1 LASLFDIGKTA
12 VQAQRQALN
21 VTGQNIANV
30 NTEGYRKRSADLSEV
45 SGSQSGLTS
54 LTSQIGL
61 GVNLSEVRR
70 AYNVFLASSTNS
82 SQSRF
87 ESSQT
92 FVESMER
99 LENAILPGEGDL
111 SSQISQF
118 FLALSDVEASPG
130 DLAPRAAA
138 IEQGNGLANAFNVTA
153 FVLRDLETQIA
164 GTIDQEVSEVNRLI
178 SSLGSVNGKLRSS
191 NLGGSPPNALLDERD
206 RLIAE
211 VSKKVRI
218 SVNYGPRHD
227 VNVRLGEHLTGPL
240 LLDGEKA
247 QSLQPIYSEES
258 GVSYKLGS
266 SRVVKILDD
275 GGLRGLSTALSV
287 IQDTQTQV
295 DTLADRMINE
305 VNTAHR
311 NGIDFDGQFG
321 RSMFTARDFVV
332 EPALENNGPLEV
344 SVLTV
349 PGLVDG
355 VGDTTFR
362 YNGRSGAWEA
372 YDSNNKAVGTGRSEV
387 DLNGAIVRVDN
398 QAFHGDSFTLKKM
411 SGEADRLSFLLTDG
425 RQIAAA
431 SNFVITPNSSNT
443 GPAKMLS
450 EAAVMARP
458 DLASITDVTNNALS
472 SVAYT
477 EFLNGGAVA
486 YIPAGVK
493 NLDLASLGQ
502 DPNLTLNFNELS
514 ELRGFTFGIG
524 SDTYEVAVSEDTV
537 SVISGAGTA
546 AIIAGAEYT
555 VSDASVVYNNVTY
568 AVGATFT
575 GVASATTATNVVT
588 SGGVANGTVTVA
600 SGFPIDSLRDNVHLA
615 DYLNNGFLTATK
627 KNSSGATIETGLGLK
642 ELGLF
647 SAGFEGGIKITGSS
661 EFTSGSVK
669 IESSGS
675 VTQTDAIVKSAEDA
689 SNFRVFTR
697 EGRQI
702 AGIPLSSNEA
712 HLLLTET
719 NGFTSQAE
727 YRADYLNPLDG
738 IGYRGATINNILP
751 GGYST
756 VTSAASILTAGST
769 SSLIKQ
775 GDMFNSIAKQTLS
788 FQTTTVDSNGTATS
802 TSDDVVNVNIS
813 VNAGV
818 NMKTIADD
826 INVQLEPYGFVA
838 EARTHASLQLANG
851 ASSSGSISFSLS
863 SGDKDPVS
871 ISGIFGNSD
880 LSPLVDKI
888 NQRNVQTGITAE
900 VSRDGSRVVLLQ
912 ADGKDISITNIAGEA
927 LTVNSLDK
935 NFNELLASDV
945 DLNQDTKIIGSLSL
959 RSPRAFKIAS
969 SLDASSSSFSQTFSK
984 EEGGVSETLSH
995 AGTVGK
1001 FSIDIAPELLK
1012 PQSSPDGLRLAAAN
1026 TLFTLSGKMNGS
1038 SLDTDIAI
1046 NTNSLS
1052 DISVDNIS
1060 KTLLTS
1066 FRSTSALPSLTGA
1079 AISTDPKEGST
1090 MSVLVG
1096 ASQYDIR
1103 YETGEFVVQGPES
1116 GRVLAEIQ
1124 TTGTGTSVDPYID
1137 RFVINVPGGVLNGSG
1152 IEILDGGDLAEFG
1165 LATSETTAT
1174 SGVKSRAFSD
1184 FTLVSAATLNGS
1196 SSSSISL
1203 SSDNDTL
1210 SFSGGSWSNGDNIT
1224 VTLGGVTETIT
1235 LATDIYANTNAG
1247 VATQVKAELDA
1258 LIAAGTLSNISISDQ
1273 GAGVLS
1279 FAKTFDAMVGATAT
1293 KFSVRHVGDSTIS
1306 GAGTAAIVAG
1316 AEYTVED
1323 ASVIYNS
1330 VTYAAGTTF
1339 TGVTSATTATNAVTS
1354 GGEANGTVTVTSG
1367 FAITSSNS
1375 AVTPTISADGSSY
1388 IIGLDLAYYNSD
1400 GTVNG
1405 PLRITPSA
1413 AAGDLGFGTADF
1425 SMELTET
1432 GIRTYSYSGEP
1443 SNVSLSVD
1451 NLSGQVLSITGLPS
1465 EDFIV
1470 LLDTNGA
1477 KRLSSNFEMNSKED
1491 EKAQRDYRVKVVD
1504 AASGRVELF
1513 DVETGTSVATR
1524 FTNGVVEFEAND
1536 YRFELAGF
1544 GNTGDY
1550 FDIALNRSNAGD
1562 ARNMVAMVALSRT
1575 TADRSSFQD
1584 DFRHIALMVGSQLES
1599 GRLLSASATAIRDAA
1614 IATEDE
1620 LSGVNLDEEAGKLM
1634 EQQQAYKAAAQIL
1647 QTARDLFDT
1656 IIRIM

>member
-1 LASLFDIGKTA
+1 MASLFDIGKTA

-30 NTEGYRKRSADLSEV
+30 NTDGYRKRSADLNEV

-54 LTSQIGL
+54 ITSQIGL

-138 IEQGNGLANAFNVTA
+138 IEQGNGLANAVNVAA
-153 FVLRDLETQIA
+153 FGLRDLEAQITGA
-164 GTIDQEVSEVNRLI
+164 IDQEVSEVNRLL

-191 NLGGSPPNALLDERD
+191 NLGASPPNALMDERD

-240 LLDGEKA
+240 LLDGETA
-247 QSLQPIYSEES
+247 QKIQPIYGEKN
-258 GVSYKLGS
+258 GVSYRLGS
-266 SRVVKILDD
+266 STVIKVLDD

-287 IQDTQTQV
+287 IQDTHTQV

-305 VNTAHR
+305 VNIAHR

-321 RSMFTARDFVV
+321 RSMFTAREFLV
-332 EPALENNGPLEV
+332 EPALENSGPLDV

-355 VGDTTFR
+355 VSDATFR

-372 YDSNNKAVGTGRSEV
+372 YDNNNKAIGTGRNEINLS
-387 DLNGAIVRVDN
+387 GAIVRVEN
-398 QAFHGDSFTLKKM
+398 QAVHGDSFTLKKM
-411 SGEADRLSFLLTDG
+411 NGEADRLSFLLTDG

-431 SNFVITPNSSNT
+431 SNFVITPNSSNAGAAT
-443 GPAKMLS
+443 MVS

-458 DLASITDVTNNALS
+458 DLASITDVTNNSLS

-493 NLDLASLGQ
+493 NLNLASLGQ
-502 DPNLTLNFNELS
+502 DPNVTLNFNDLN
-514 ELRGFTFGIG
+514 ELRGFNFVIG
-524 SDTYEVAVSEDTV
+524 SDTYEVTV
-537 SVISGAGTA
+537 SKS
-546 AIIAGAEYT
+546 T
-555 VSDASVVYNNVTY
+555 VN
-568 AVGATFT
+568 
-575 GVASATTATNVVT
+575 
-588 SGGVANGTVTVA
+588 
-600 SGFPIDSLRDNVHLA
+600 SLRDCAHLA
-615 DYLNNGFLTATK
+615 DYLNNGFLTVTK
-627 KNSSGATIETGLGLK
+627 KNSGGATIATGLGLQD
-642 ELGLF
+642 LGLF
-647 SAGFEGGIKITGSS
+647 AAGFEGGLKITGSS
-661 EFTSGSVK
+661 SFTSGKVT
-669 IESSGS
+669 IESNGT
-675 VTQTDAIVKSAEDA
+675 VTETNGVVKSAEDA

-697 EGRQI
+697 EGRQV

-712 HLLLTET
+712 DLILTES

-775 GDMFNSIAKQTLS
+775 GAMFNTIAKQTLS
-788 FQTTTVDSNGTATS
+788 FQTTAVDSNGTATA
-802 TSDDVVNVNIS
+802 TTDDVVNVNVS
-813 VNAGV
+813 VDAGV

-826 INVQLEPYGFVA
+826 INIQLEPYGFVA
-838 EARTHASLQLANG
+838 EARTYASLKLANG
-851 ASSSGSISFSLS
+851 SSPSGDISFSLA

-871 ISGIFGNSD
+871 ISGVFGNSD
-880 LSPLVDKI
+880 LSPLVSKI
-888 NQRNVQTGITAE
+888 NQRSVQTGITAE
-900 VSRDGSRVVLLQ
+900 VSGDGSRIVLVQ
-912 ADGKDISITNIAGEA
+912 ADGKDISITNVTGQA
-927 LTVNSLDK
+927 LTVNSLDQ
-935 NFNELLASDV
+935 NFNDLLASDIA
-945 DLNQDTKIIGSLSL
+945 LNKNTKIIGSLSL
-959 RSPRAFKIAS
+959 RSPRAFKMSS
-969 SLDASSSSFSQTFSK
+969 SLDASSSAFSQTFSK
-984 EEGGVSETLSH
+984 EEGGVSETLSRG
-995 AGTVGK
+995 GTVSEL
-1001 FSIDIAPELLK
+1001 SIDIAPELLE

-1038 SLDTDIAI
+1038 SADTDIVV
-1046 NTNSLS
+1046 NSNSLS
-1052 DISVDNIS
+1052 NVSAGNIS

-1079 AISTDPKEGST
+1079 AISSDPADGS
-1090 MSVLVG
+1090 MISVLVG

-1103 YETGEFVVQGPES
+1103 YASGEFVVQGPES

-1124 TTGTGTSVDPYID
+1124 TTGTGTSSDPYID
-1137 RFVINVPGGVLNGSG
+1137 RFVINVPGGVLNGRS

-1165 LATSETTAT
+1165 LAKSETTAT
-1174 SGVKSRAFSD
+1174 SGIKSRAFSD
-1184 FTLVSAATLNGS
+1184 FTLVSAAKLNGTS
-1196 SSSSISL
+1196 SSAISL
-1203 SSDNDTL
+1203 SAVNDTL
-1210 SFSGGSWSNGDNIT
+1210 SFSGGSWNNSDAIK

-1235 LATDIYANTNAG
+1235 IAADTYANTNAG

-1258 LIAAGTLSNISISDQ
+1258 LIAAGTLSNISITDN

-1279 FAKTFDAMVGATAT
+1279 FAKTFNSMVGSTDT
-1293 KFSVRHVGDSTIS
+1293 TFSVRHVNSAASAIT
-1306 GAGTAAIVAG
+1306 GAGTVDIVAG
-1316 AEYTVED
+1316 AEYTVSD
-1323 ASVIYNS
+1323 ASVVYNGA
-1330 VTYAAGTTF
+1330 TYVVGTTF
-1339 TGVTSATTATNAVTS
+1339 TGVDSVKTATNAVTS
-1354 GGEANGTVTVTSG
+1354 GGVANGKVTVASG

-1388 IIGLDLAYYNSD
+1388 IIGLDLAYYKSD
-1400 GTVNG
+1400 GSLNG
-1405 PLRITPSA
+1405 PLRITPSE
-1413 AAGDLGFGTADF
+1413 AAGALGFGTADF

-1432 GIRTYSYSGEP
+1432 GIKTSSYSGEP
-1443 SNVSLSVD
+1443 SNVSLSVN
-1451 NLSGQVLSITGLPS
+1451 NLTGQVLTMTGLPS

-1470 LLDTNGA
+1470 LLDSNGA
-1477 KRLSSNFEMNSKED
+1477 KRLSSDFEMNSTED
-1491 EKAQRDYRVKVVD
+1491 EKAQKDYRVKVVD
-1504 AASGRVELF
+1504 AAAGRVELF
-1513 DVETGTSVATR
+1513 DVETGTSMATR

-1575 TADRSSFQD
+1575 TAERSSFQD
-1584 DFRHIALMVGSQLES
+1584 DFRNIALMVGSQLES

-1647 QTARDLFDT
+1647 QTARDLFDA

>member
-30 NTEGYRKRSADLSEV
+30 NTEGYRKRSADLKEV

-54 LTSQIGL
+54 ITSQIGL

-118 FLALSDVEASPG
+118 FIALSDVEASPG

-153 FVLRDLETQIA
+153 FVLRDLEAQIA

-191 NLGGSPPNALLDERD
+191 NLGASPPNALMDERD

-240 LLDGEKA
+240 LLDGETA
-247 QSLQPIYSEES
+247 QALQPIYGEDN

-266 SRVVKILDD
+266 SKVVKILDD

-287 IQDTQTQV
+287 IQDTHKQV

-332 EPALENNGPLEV
+332 EPALENSGPLDV
-344 SVLTV
+344 SILTV

-372 YDSNNKAVGTGRSEV
+372 YDSNNKAIGIGRSEV
-387 DLNGAIVRVDN
+387 DLNGAIVSVEK
-398 QAFHGDSFTLKKM
+398 QAVHGDSFTLKKM

-443 GPAKMLS
+443 GPAKMVS
-450 EAAVMARP
+450 QAVVTARP
-458 DLASITDVTNNALS
+458 DLASITDVTNNSLS

-514 ELRGFTFGIG
+514 ELRGFTFVIG
-524 SDTYEVAVSEDTV
+524 SDTYEVAVSENTV
-537 SVISGAGTA
+537 
-546 AIIAGAEYT
+546 
-555 VSDASVVYNNVTY
+555 N
-568 AVGATFT
+568 
-575 GVASATTATNVVT
+575 
-588 SGGVANGTVTVA
+588 
-600 SGFPIDSLRDNVHLA
+600 SLRDRGHLA
-615 DYLNNGFLTATK
+615 DYLNNGFLTVTK
-627 KNSSGATIETGLGLK
+627 KNSSGATIATGLGLR

-647 SAGFEGGIKITGSS
+647 SAGFEGGLKITGSS
-661 EFTSGSVK
+661 AFTSGTVK
-669 IESSGS
+669 IESSGT
-675 VTQTDAIVKSAEDA
+675 VTETDAIVKSAEDA

-738 IGYRGATINNILP
+738 IGYRGSTINNILP

-775 GDMFNSIAKQTLS
+775 GDTFNSIAKQTLS

-802 TSDDVVNVNIS
+802 TTDDVVNVNIT
-813 VNAGV
+813 VDAGV

-851 ASSSGSISFSLS
+851 ASPSGDISFSLS

-871 ISGIFGNSD
+871 ILGIFGNSD
-880 LSPLVDKI
+880 LSPLVGKI
-888 NQRNVQTGITAE
+888 NQRSVQTGITAE

-912 ADGKDISITNIAGEA
+912 ADGKDISITNVTGEA
-927 LTVNSLDK
+927 LTVNSLDQ

-945 DLNQDTKIIGSLSL
+945 ALNQNTKIIGSLSL
-959 RSPRAFKIAS
+959 RSPRAFKMAS
-969 SLDASSSSFSQTFSK
+969 SLDASRSALSQTFSK
-984 EEGGVSETLSH
+984 EEGGVSETLSR
-995 AGTVGK
+995 AGTVSEL
-1001 FSIDIAPELLK
+1001 SIDIAAELLE

-1026 TLFTLSGKMNGS
+1026 TTFTLSGKMNGS
-1038 SLDTDIAI
+1038 SSNTDIAL

-1066 FRSTSALPSLTGA
+1066 FRSTSALPTLTGA
-1079 AISTDPKEGST
+1079 AISTYPNEGST

-1103 YETGEFVVQGPES
+1103 YESGEFVVQGPES

-1137 RFVINVPGGVLNGSG
+1137 RFVINVPGGVLNGSS

-1184 FTLVSAATLNGS
+1184 FTLVSAAKLNGS
-1196 SSSSISL
+1196 SHSSISL
-1203 SSDNDTL
+1203 SSVNDTL
-1210 SFSGGSWSNGDNIT
+1210 SFSGGSWTNGHNIT

-1235 LATDIYANTNAG
+1235 IATDSYDNTNAG
-1247 VATQVKAELDA
+1247 VAKQVKAELDA
-1258 LIAAGTLSNISISDQ
+1258 LIAAGTLSDISIADSQD
-1273 GAGVLS
+1273 GVLT
-1279 FAKTFDAMVGATAT
+1279 FAKTFDSMVGATAT
-1293 KFSVRHVGDSTIS
+1293 KFSVRHVSSADSVIS

-1316 AEYTVED
+1316 AEYTVSD
-1323 ASVIYNS
+1323 ASVVYNS

-1339 TGVTSATTATNAVTS
+1339 TGVASATTATNAVTS
-1354 GGEANGTVTVTSG
+1354 GGVANGKVKVASG
-1367 FAITSSNS
+1367 FAITSNNS

-1388 IIGLDLAYYNSD
+1388 IIGLDLAYYKSD

-1405 PLRITPSA
+1405 PLRITPSV
-1413 AAGDLGFGTADF
+1413 AAGALGFGTADF

-1432 GIRTYSYSGEP
+1432 GIRASSYSGEP

-1451 NLSGQVLSITGLPS
+1451 NLTGQVLSMTGLPS

-1470 LLDTNGA
+1470 LLDSNGA
-1477 KRLSSNFEMNSKED
+1477 KRLASNFEMNSKED
-1491 EKAQRDYRVKVVD
+1491 EKEQKDYRVKVVD
-1504 AASGRVELF
+1504 AAAGRVELF
-1513 DVETGTSVATR
+1513 DAETGTSMATR

-1584 DFRHIALMVGSQLES
+1584 DFRSIALMVGSQLES

>member
-30 NTEGYRKRSADLSEV
+30 NTEGYRKRSADLKEV

-54 LTSQIGL
+54 ITSQIGL

-118 FLALSDVEASPG
+118 FIALSDVEASPG

-153 FVLRDLETQIA
+153 FVLRDLEAQIA

-191 NLGGSPPNALLDERD
+191 NLGASPPNALMDERD

-240 LLDGEKA
+240 LLDGETA
-247 QSLQPIYSEES
+247 QALQPIYGEDN

-266 SRVVKILDD
+266 SKVVKILDD

-287 IQDTQTQV
+287 IQDTHKQV

-332 EPALENNGPLEV
+332 EPALENSGPLDV
-344 SVLTV
+344 SILTV

-372 YDSNNKAVGTGRSEV
+372 YDSNNKAIGIGRSEV
-387 DLNGAIVRVDN
+387 DLNGAIVSVEK
-398 QAFHGDSFTLKKM
+398 QAVHGDSFTLKKM

-443 GPAKMLS
+443 GPAKMVS
-450 EAAVMARP
+450 QAVVTARP
-458 DLASITDVTNNALS
+458 DLASITDVTNNSLS

-514 ELRGFTFGIG
+514 ELRGFTFVIG
-524 SDTYEVAVSEDTV
+524 SDTYEVAVSENTV
-537 SVISGAGTA
+537 
-546 AIIAGAEYT
+546 
-555 VSDASVVYNNVTY
+555 N
-568 AVGATFT
+568 
-575 GVASATTATNVVT
+575 
-588 SGGVANGTVTVA
+588 
-600 SGFPIDSLRDNVHLA
+600 SLRDRGHLA
-615 DYLNNGFLTATK
+615 DYLNNGFLTVTK
-627 KNSSGATIETGLGLK
+627 KNSSGATIATGLGLR

-647 SAGFEGGIKITGSS
+647 SAGFEGGLKITGSS
-661 EFTSGSVK
+661 AFTSGTVK
-669 IESSGS
+669 IESSGT
-675 VTQTDAIVKSAEDA
+675 VTETDAIVKSAEDA

-719 NGFTSQAE
+719 NGFASQAE

-775 GDMFNSIAKQTLS
+775 GDTFNSIAKQTLS

-802 TSDDVVNVNIS
+802 TTDDVVNVNIT
-813 VNAGV
+813 VDAGV

-851 ASSSGSISFSLS
+851 ASPSGDISFSLS

-871 ISGIFGNSD
+871 ILGIFGNSD
-880 LSPLVDKI
+880 LSPLVGKI
-888 NQRNVQTGITAE
+888 NQRSVQTGITAE

-912 ADGKDISITNIAGEA
+912 ADGKDISITNVTGEA
-927 LTVNSLDK
+927 LTVNSLDQ

-945 DLNQDTKIIGSLSL
+945 ALNQNTKIIGSLSL
-959 RSPRAFKIAS
+959 RSPRAFKMAS
-969 SLDASSSSFSQTFSK
+969 SLDASSSALSQTFSK
-984 EEGGVSETLSH
+984 EEGGVSETLSR
-995 AGTVGK
+995 AGTVSEL
-1001 FSIDIAPELLK
+1001 SIDIAAELLE

-1026 TLFTLSGKMNGS
+1026 TTFTLSGKMNGS
-1038 SLDTDIAI
+1038 SSNTDIAL

-1060 KTLLTS
+1060 KTLLNS

-1079 AISTDPKEGST
+1079 AISTYPNEGST

-1103 YETGEFVVQGPES
+1103 YESGEFVVQGPES

-1124 TTGTGTSVDPYID
+1124 TKGTGTSVDPYID
-1137 RFVINVPGGVLNGSG
+1137 RFVINVPGGVLNGSS

-1184 FTLVSAATLNGS
+1184 FTLVSAAKLNGS
-1196 SSSSISL
+1196 SHSSISL
-1203 SSDNDTL
+1203 SSVNDTL
-1210 SFSGGSWSNGDNIT
+1210 SFSGGSWTNGHNIT

-1235 LATDIYANTNAG
+1235 IAADSYDNTNAG
-1247 VATQVKAELDA
+1247 VAKQVKAELDA
-1258 LIAAGTLSNISISDQ
+1258 LIAAGTLSDISIADSQD
-1273 GAGVLS
+1273 GVLT
-1279 FAKTFDAMVGATAT
+1279 FAKTFDSMVGATAT
-1293 KFSVRHVGDSTIS
+1293 KFSVRHVSSADSVIS

-1316 AEYTVED
+1316 AEYTVSD
-1323 ASVIYNS
+1323 ASVVYNS

-1339 TGVTSATTATNAVTS
+1339 TGVASATTATNAVTS
-1354 GGEANGTVTVTSG
+1354 GGVANGKVKVASG
-1367 FAITSSNS
+1367 FAITSNNS

-1388 IIGLDLAYYNSD
+1388 IIGLDLAYYKSD

-1405 PLRITPSA
+1405 PLRITPSV
-1413 AAGDLGFGTADF
+1413 AAGALGFGTADF

-1432 GIRTYSYSGEP
+1432 GIRASSYSGEP

-1451 NLSGQVLSITGLPS
+1451 NLTGQVLSMTGLPS

-1470 LLDTNGA
+1470 LLDSNGA
-1477 KRLSSNFEMNSKED
+1477 KRLASNFEMNSKED
-1491 EKAQRDYRVKVVD
+1491 EKEQKDYRVKVVD
-1504 AASGRVELF
+1504 AAAGRVELF
-1513 DVETGTSVATR
+1513 DAETGTSMATR

-1584 DFRHIALMVGSQLES
+1584 DFRSIALMVGSQLES

>member
-30 NTEGYRKRSADLSEV
+30 NTEGYRKRSADLNEV

-54 LTSQIGL
+54 ITSQIGL

-153 FVLRDLETQIA
+153 FVLRDLEAQITGA
-164 GTIDQEVSEVNRLI
+164 IDQEVSEVNRLL

-191 NLGGSPPNALLDERD
+191 NLGSSPPNALMDERD

-240 LLDGEKA
+240 LLDGETTQKI
-247 QSLQPIYSEES
+247 QPIYGEKN
-258 GVSYKLGS
+258 GVSYKLVS
-266 SRVVKILDD
+266 SNIIKVLDD

-287 IQDTQTQV
+287 IQDTHTQV
-295 DTLADRMINE
+295 DALADRMINE
-305 VNTAHR
+305 VNVAHR

-321 RSMFTARDFVV
+321 RSMFTARDFLV
-332 EPALENNGPLEV
+332 EPALENSGPLDV
-344 SVLTV
+344 SILTV

-355 VGDTTFR
+355 VGNTTFR
-362 YNGRSGAWEA
+362 YNGRSDAWEA
-372 YDSNNKAVGTGRSEV
+372 YDINNTVIGTGRSEI
-387 DLNGAIVRVDN
+387 DLNGAIVRVEN
-398 QAFHGDSFTLKKM
+398 QAVHGDSFTLNKT

-443 GPAKMLS
+443 GPATMVS

-458 DLASITDVTNNALS
+458 DLASITDVTNNSLS

-502 DPNLTLNFNELS
+502 DPNLTLNFNELT
-514 ELRGFTFGIG
+514 ELRGFSFVIG
-524 SDTYEVAVSEDTV
+524 SDTYEVAVSESTV
-537 SVISGAGTA
+537 
-546 AIIAGAEYT
+546 
-555 VSDASVVYNNVTY
+555 
-568 AVGATFT
+568 
-575 GVASATTATNVVT
+575 
-588 SGGVANGTVTVA
+588 
-600 SGFPIDSLRDNVHLA
+600 DSLQDVTHLA
-615 DYLNNGFLTATK
+615 DYLNNGFLTLTK
-627 KNSSGATIETGLGLK
+627 KNSVGATIGTGLGLQD
-642 ELGLF
+642 LGLF
-647 SAGFEGGIKITGSS
+647 AAGFEGGLKITGSS
-661 EFTSGSVK
+661 SFTSGTVT
-669 IESSGS
+669 IESSGT
-675 VTQTDAIVKSAEDA
+675 VTETVGVVKSAEDA

-702 AGIPLSSNEA
+702 AGVPLSSNEA
-712 HLLLTET
+712 DLLLTET
-719 NGFTSQAE
+719 NGFSSQAE

-775 GDMFNSIAKQTLS
+775 GEMFNSIAKQTLS
-788 FQTTTVDSNGTATS
+788 FQTTAVDSNGTATA
-802 TSDDVVNVNIS
+802 TTDDLVNVNIS
-813 VNAGV
+813 VDAGV

-838 EARTHASLQLANG
+838 EARTYASLQLANG
-851 ASSSGSISFSLS
+851 ASPSGDISFSLA
-863 SGDKDPVS
+863 SGDNDPVS

-880 LSPLVDKI
+880 LSPLVSKI
-888 NQRNVQTGITAE
+888 NQRSVQTGITAE
-900 VSRDGSRVVLLQ
+900 VSGDGSRIVLSQ
-912 ADGKDISITNIAGEA
+912 ADGNDISITNVTGQA
-927 LTVNSLDK
+927 LTVNSLDQ

-945 DLNQDTKIIGSLSL
+945 ALNKNTKIIGSLSV
-959 RSPRAFKIAS
+959 RSPRAFKMGS
-969 SLDASSSSFSQTFSK
+969 SLDASVSALSQTYSK
-984 EEGGVSETLSH
+984 EEGGISETLSR
-995 AGTVGK
+995 AGTVSEL
-1001 FSIDIAPELLK
+1001 SIDIAPELLE

-1038 SLDTDIAI
+1038 SADTDIAL
-1046 NTNSLS
+1046 NANSLS
-1052 DISVDNIS
+1052 DVSIGNIS
-1060 KTLLTS
+1060 KTLLNS
-1066 FRSTSALPSLTGA
+1066 FRSTSALPSLKGA
-1079 AISTDPKEGST
+1079 AISVDPAEGST
-1090 MSVLVG
+1090 ISVLVG

-1103 YETGEFVVQGPES
+1103 YESGEFAVQGPES

-1124 TTGTGTSVDPYID
+1124 TTGTGTSSNPYID
-1137 RFVINVPGGVLNGSG
+1137 RFAINVPGGVLNGSS

-1165 LATSETTAT
+1165 LAKSETTAI
-1174 SGVKSRAFSD
+1174 SGLKSRAFSD
-1184 FTLVSAATLNGS
+1184 FTLVSAAKLNGS
-1196 SSSSISL
+1196 SSSTISL
-1203 SSDNDTL
+1203 SSVNDTL
-1210 SFSGGSWSNGDNIT
+1210 SFSGGSWNNGDVIK

-1235 LATDIYANTNAG
+1235 ITAENTAAK
-1247 VATQVKAELDA
+1247 VATKVKAELQA
-1258 LIAAGTLSNISISDQ
+1258 LITAGTLSNIEIVDD
-1273 GAGVLS
+1273 GAGGLS
-1279 FAKTFDAMVGATAT
+1279 FAKTFGSMVGSTDT
-1293 KFSVRHVGDSTIS
+1293 TFYVRHVSSAASAIS
-1306 GAGTAAIVAG
+1306 GIGTTDIVEG
-1316 AEYTVED
+1316 AEYTVSD
-1323 ASVIYNS
+1323 ASVIYNG
-1330 VTYAAGTTF
+1330 VTYEAGSTF
-1339 TGVTSATTATNAVTS
+1339 TGLSLPKTATNAVTS
-1354 GGEANGTVTVTSG
+1354 GGVADGKVTVTSG

-1388 IIGLDLAYYNSD
+1388 IIGLDLAYYESD
-1400 GTVNG
+1400 GTLNG
-1405 PLRITPSA
+1405 PLRITPSE
-1413 AAGDLGFGTADF
+1413 AAGALGFGTADF

-1432 GIRTYSYSGEP
+1432 GIKTSSYSGEP

-1451 NLSGQVLSITGLPS
+1451 NLTGQVLSMTGLPS
-1465 EDFIV
+1465 EDLIV
-1470 LLDTNGA
+1470 LLDSNGA
-1477 KRLSSNFEMNSKED
+1477 KRLTSSFEMNSEED
-1491 EKAQRDYRVKVVD
+1491 EKVQRDYRVKVVD
-1504 AASGRVELF
+1504 AAAGRVELF
-1513 DVETGTSVATR
+1513 DVETGASVATR

-1575 TADRSSFQD
+1575 TAERSSFQD
-1584 DFRHIALMVGSQLES
+1584 DFRNIALMVGSQLES

-1620 LSGVNLDEEAGKLM
+1620 LSGVNLDEEAGKLI

-1647 QTARDLFDT
+1647 QTARDLFDA

>member
-1 LASLFDIGKTA
+1 MASLFDIGKTA

-30 NTEGYRKRSADLSEV
+30 NTDGYRKRSADLNEV

-54 LTSQIGL
+54 ITSQIGL

-153 FVLRDLETQIA
+153 FVLRDLEAQITGA
-164 GTIDQEVSEVNRLI
+164 IDQEVSEVNRLL

-191 NLGGSPPNALLDERD
+191 NLGASPPNALMDERD

-240 LLDGEKA
+240 LLDGETA
-247 QSLQPIYSEES
+247 QKIQPIYGEKN
-258 GVSYKLGS
+258 GVSYRLGS
-266 SRVVKILDD
+266 STVIKVLDD

-287 IQDTQTQV
+287 IQDTHTQV

-305 VNTAHR
+305 VNIVHR

-321 RSMFTARDFVV
+321 RSMFTAREFLV
-332 EPALENNGPLEV
+332 EPALDNSSLLDV

-355 VGDTTFR
+355 VSDATFR

-372 YDSNNKAVGTGRSEV
+372 YDNNNKVIGTGRTEINLS
-387 DLNGAIVRVDN
+387 GAIVRVEN
-398 QAFHGDSFTLKKM
+398 QAVHGDSFTLKKM
-411 SGEADRLSFLLTDG
+411 NGEADRLSFLLTDG

-431 SNFVITPNSSNT
+431 SNFVITPNSSNAGAAT
-443 GPAKMLS
+443 MAS

-458 DLASITDVTNNALS
+458 DLASITDVTNNSLS

-493 NLDLASLGQ
+493 NLNLASLGQ
-502 DPNLTLNFNELS
+502 DPNVTLNFNDLN
-514 ELRGFTFGIG
+514 ELRGFNFVIG
-524 SDTYEVAVSEDTV
+524 SDTYEVTV
-537 SVISGAGTA
+537 SKS
-546 AIIAGAEYT
+546 T
-555 VSDASVVYNNVTY
+555 VN
-568 AVGATFT
+568 
-575 GVASATTATNVVT
+575 
-588 SGGVANGTVTVA
+588 
-600 SGFPIDSLRDNVHLA
+600 SLRDCAHLA
-615 DYLNNGFLTATK
+615 DYLNNGFLTVTK
-627 KNSSGATIETGLGLK
+627 KNSGGATIATGLGLQD
-642 ELGLF
+642 LGLF
-647 SAGFEGGIKITGSS
+647 AAGFEGGLKITGSS
-661 EFTSGSVK
+661 SFTSGKVT
-669 IESSGS
+669 IESNGT
-675 VTQTDAIVKSAEDA
+675 VTETNGVVKSAEDA

-697 EGRQI
+697 EGRQV

-712 HLLLTET
+712 DLILTES

-775 GDMFNSIAKQTLS
+775 GAMFNTIAKQTLS
-788 FQTTTVDSNGTATS
+788 FQTTAVDSNGTATA
-802 TSDDVVNVNIS
+802 TTDDVVNVNVS
-813 VNAGV
+813 VDAGV

-826 INVQLEPYGFVA
+826 INIQLEPYGFVA
-838 EARTHASLQLANG
+838 EARTYASLKLANG
-851 ASSSGSISFSLS
+851 SSPSGDISFSLA

-871 ISGIFGNSD
+871 ISGVFGNSD
-880 LSPLVDKI
+880 LSPLVSKI
-888 NQRNVQTGITAE
+888 NQRSVQTGITAE
-900 VSRDGSRVVLLQ
+900 VSGDGSRIVLVQ
-912 ADGKDISITNIAGEA
+912 ADGKDISITNVTGQA
-927 LTVNSLDK
+927 LTVNSLDQ
-935 NFNELLASDV
+935 NFNDLLASDIA
-945 DLNQDTKIIGSLSL
+945 LNKNTKIIGSLSL
-959 RSPRAFKIAS
+959 RSPRAFKMSS
-969 SLDASSSSFSQTFSK
+969 SLDASSSAFSQTFSK
-984 EEGGVSETLSH
+984 EEGGVSETLSRG
-995 AGTVGK
+995 GTVSEL
-1001 FSIDIAPELLK
+1001 SIDIAPELLE

-1038 SLDTDIAI
+1038 SADTDIVV
-1046 NTNSLS
+1046 NSNSLS
-1052 DISVDNIS
+1052 NVSIGNIS

-1079 AISTDPKEGST
+1079 AISSDPADGS
-1090 MSVLVG
+1090 MISVLVG

-1103 YETGEFVVQGPES
+1103 YASGEFVVQGPES

-1124 TTGTGTSVDPYID
+1124 TTGTGTSSDPYID
-1137 RFVINVPGGVLNGSG
+1137 RFVINVPGGVLNGRS

-1165 LATSETTAT
+1165 LAKSETTAT
-1174 SGVKSRAFSD
+1174 SGIKSRAFSD
-1184 FTLVSAATLNGS
+1184 FTLVSAAKLNGTS
-1196 SSSSISL
+1196 SSAISL
-1203 SSDNDTL
+1203 SAVNDTL
-1210 SFSGGSWSNGDNIT
+1210 SFSGGSWNNSDAIK

-1235 LATDIYANTNAG
+1235 IAADTYANTNAG

-1258 LIAAGTLSNISISDQ
+1258 LIAAGTLSNISITDN

-1279 FAKTFDAMVGATAT
+1279 FAKTFNSMVGSTDT
-1293 KFSVRHVGDSTIS
+1293 TFSVRHVNSAASAIT
-1306 GAGTAAIVAG
+1306 GAGTVDIVAG
-1316 AEYTVED
+1316 AEYTVSD
-1323 ASVIYNS
+1323 ASVVYNGA
-1330 VTYAAGTTF
+1330 TYVVGTTF
-1339 TGVTSATTATNAVTS
+1339 TGVDSVKTATNAVTS
-1354 GGEANGTVTVTSG
+1354 GGVANGKVTVASG

-1388 IIGLDLAYYNSD
+1388 IIGLDLAYYKSD
-1400 GTVNG
+1400 GSLNG
-1405 PLRITPSA
+1405 PLRITPSE
-1413 AAGDLGFGTADF
+1413 AAGALGFGTADF

-1432 GIRTYSYSGEP
+1432 GIKTSSYSGEP
-1443 SNVSLSVD
+1443 SNVSLSVN
-1451 NLSGQVLSITGLPS
+1451 NLTGQVLTMTGLPS

-1470 LLDTNGA
+1470 LLDSNGA
-1477 KRLSSNFEMNSKED
+1477 KRLSSDFEMNSTED
-1491 EKAQRDYRVKVVD
+1491 EKAQKDYRVKVVD
-1504 AASGRVELF
+1504 AAAGRVELF
-1513 DVETGTSVATR
+1513 DVETGTSMATR

-1575 TADRSSFQD
+1575 TAERSSFQD
-1584 DFRHIALMVGSQLES
+1584 DFRNIALMVGSQLES

-1647 QTARDLFDT
+1647 QTARDLFDA

>member
-1 LASLFDIGKTA
+1 MASLFDIGKTA

-30 NTEGYRKRSADLSEV
+30 NTEGYRKRSADLKEV

-54 LTSQIGL
+54 ITSQIGL

-118 FLALSDVEASPG
+118 FIALSDVEASPG

-153 FVLRDLETQIA
+153 FVLRDLEAQIA

-191 NLGGSPPNALLDERD
+191 NLGASPPNALMDERD

-240 LLDGEKA
+240 LLDGETA
-247 QSLQPIYSEES
+247 QALQPIYGEDN

-266 SRVVKILDD
+266 SKVVKILDD

-321 RSMFTARDFVV
+321 RSMFTGRDFVV
-332 EPALENNGPLEV
+332 EPALENSGPLDV
-344 SVLTV
+344 SILTV

-362 YNGRSGAWEA
+362 YNGRAGAWEA
-372 YDSNNKAVGTGRSEV
+372 YDSNNKAIGTGRSEV
-387 DLNGAIVRVDN
+387 DLNGAIVRVEN
-398 QAFHGDSFTLKKM
+398 QAVHGDSFTLKKM

-443 GPAKMLS
+443 GPAKMVS
-450 EAAVMARP
+450 QAVVTARP
-458 DLASITDVTNNALS
+458 DLASITDVTNNSLS

-486 YIPAGVK
+486 YIPAAVK

-514 ELRGFTFGIG
+514 ELRGFTFVIG
-524 SDTYEVAVSEDTV
+524 SDTYEVDVSENTV
-537 SVISGAGTA
+537 
-546 AIIAGAEYT
+546 
-555 VSDASVVYNNVTY
+555 N
-568 AVGATFT
+568 
-575 GVASATTATNVVT
+575 
-588 SGGVANGTVTVA
+588 
-600 SGFPIDSLRDNVHLA
+600 SLRDRGHLA
-615 DYLNNGFLTATK
+615 DYLNNGFLTVTK
-627 KNSSGATIETGLGLK
+627 KNSSGATIATGLGLK

-647 SAGFEGGIKITGSS
+647 SAGFEGGLKITGSS
-661 EFTSGSVK
+661 AFTSGTVK
-669 IESSGS
+669 IESSGT
-675 VTQTDAIVKSAEDA
+675 VTETDAIVKSAEDA

-702 AGIPLSSNEA
+702 AGIPLSINEA

-775 GDMFNSIAKQTLS
+775 GEMFNSIAKQTLS

-802 TSDDVVNVNIS
+802 TTDDVVNVNIS
-813 VNAGV
+813 VDAGV
-818 NMKTIADD
+818 NMKTIAND

-851 ASSSGSISFSLS
+851 ASASGDISFSIS

-871 ISGIFGNSD
+871 ITGIFGNSD
-880 LSPLVDKI
+880 LSPLVGKI
-888 NQRNVQTGITAE
+888 NQRSVQTGITAE
-900 VSRDGSRVVLLQ
+900 VSGDGSRVVLSQ
-912 ADGKDISITNIAGEA
+912 ADGEDISITNVTGEA
-927 LTVNSLDK
+927 LTVNSLDQ

-945 DLNQDTKIIGSLSL
+945 ALNKNTKIIGSLSL
-959 RSPRAFKIAS
+959 RSPRAFKMTS
-969 SLDASSSSFSQTFSK
+969 SLDSSSSALSQTFSK
-984 EEGGVSETLSH
+984 EEGGVSETLSR
-995 AGTVGK
+995 AGTVSEL
-1001 FSIDIAPELLK
+1001 SIDIAPELLE

-1026 TLFTLSGKMNGS
+1026 TTFTLSGKMNGS
-1038 SLDTDIAI
+1038 SSNTDIAL

-1079 AISTDPKEGST
+1079 AISTYPNEGST

-1103 YETGEFVVQGPES
+1103 YESGEFVVQGPES

-1137 RFVINVPGGVLNGSG
+1137 RFVINVPGGVLNGSS

-1184 FTLVSAATLNGS
+1184 FTLVSAAKLNGS
-1196 SSSSISL
+1196 SSSTISL
-1203 SSDNDTL
+1203 SSVNDTL

-1235 LATDIYANTNAG
+1235 IATDSYANTNAG

-1258 LIAAGTLSNISISDQ
+1258 LIAAGTLSNISIADN

-1293 KFSVRHVGDSTIS
+1293 KFSVRHVSSADSVIS

-1316 AEYTVED
+1316 AEYTVSD
-1323 ASVIYNS
+1323 APVVYNS

-1339 TGVTSATTATNAVTS
+1339 TGVASATTATNAVTS
-1354 GGEANGTVTVTSG
+1354 GGVANGKVKVASG

-1388 IIGLDLAYYNSD
+1388 IIGLDLAYYKSD

-1405 PLRITPSA
+1405 PLRITPSV
-1413 AAGDLGFGTADF
+1413 AAGALGFGTADF

-1432 GIRTYSYSGEP
+1432 GIRTSSYSGEP

-1451 NLSGQVLSITGLPS
+1451 NLTGQVLSMTGLPS

-1470 LLDTNGA
+1470 LLDSNGA
-1477 KRLSSNFEMNSKED
+1477 KRLASNFEINSKED
-1491 EKAQRDYRVKVVD
+1491 EKEQKDYRVKVVD
-1504 AASGRVELF
+1504 AAAGRVELF
-1513 DVETGTSVATR
+1513 DAETGTSMATR
-1524 FTNGVVEFEAND
+1524 FTNGVVEFETNN

-1584 DFRHIALMVGSQLES
+1584 DFRSIALMVGSQLES

>member
-1 LASLFDIGKTA
+1 
-12 VQAQRQALN
+12 
-21 VTGQNIANV
+21 
-30 NTEGYRKRSADLSEV
+30 
-45 SGSQSGLTS
+45 
-54 LTSQIGL
+54 
-61 GVNLSEVRR
+61 
-70 AYNVFLASSTNS
+70 
-82 SQSRF
+82 
-87 ESSQT
+87 
-92 FVESMER
+92 
-99 LENAILPGEGDL
+99 
-111 SSQISQF
+111 
-118 FLALSDVEASPG
+118 
-130 DLAPRAAA
+130 
-138 IEQGNGLANAFNVTA
+138 
-153 FVLRDLETQIA
+153 
-164 GTIDQEVSEVNRLI
+164 
-178 SSLGSVNGKLRSS
+178 
-191 NLGGSPPNALLDERD
+191 
-206 RLIAE
+206 
-211 VSKKVRI
+211 
-218 SVNYGPRHD
+218 
-227 VNVRLGEHLTGPL
+227 
-240 LLDGEKA
+240 
-247 QSLQPIYSEES
+247 
-258 GVSYKLGS
+258 
-266 SRVVKILDD
+266 
-275 GGLRGLSTALSV
+275 
-287 IQDTQTQV
+287 V

-332 EPALENNGPLEV
+332 EPALENSGPLDV

-362 YNGRSGAWEA
+362 YNGRSAAWEA

-387 DLNGAIVRVDN
+387 DLNGAIVRVEN
-398 QAFHGDSFTLKKM
+398 QAVHGDSFTLKKM

-443 GPAKMLS
+443 GPAKMVS
-450 EAAVMARP
+450 EAVVMARP
-458 DLASITDVTNNALS
+458 ELASITDVTNNSLS

-555 VSDASVVYNNVTY
+555 VSDASVVYNSVTY
-568 AVGATFT
+568 AAGTTFT
-575 GVASATTATNVVT
+575 GVASATTATNAVT

-600 SGFPIDSLRDNVHLA
+600 SGFPIDSLRDNGHLA

-627 KNSSGATIETGLGLK
+627 KNSSGATIATGLGLR

-647 SAGFEGGIKITGSS
+647 SAGFEGGLKITGNSA
-661 EFTSGSVK
+661 FASGTVK
-669 IESSGS
+669 IVSSGT
-675 VTQTDAIVKSAEDA
+675 VTETDAIVKSAEDA

-802 TSDDVVNVNIS
+802 TTDDVVNVNIS

-851 ASSSGSISFSLS
+851 ASPSGSISFSLS

-888 NQRNVQTGITAE
+888 NQRSVQTGITAE
-900 VSRDGSRVVLLQ
+900 VSGDGSRVVLSQ
-912 ADGKDISITNIAGEA
+912 ADGKDISITNVTGEA
-927 LTVNSLDK
+927 LTVNSLDQ

-945 DLNQDTKIIGSLSL
+945 ALNKNTKIIGSLSL
-959 RSPRAFKIAS
+959 RSPRAFKVAS
-969 SLDASSSSFSQTFSK
+969 SLDSSSSALSQTFSK
-984 EEGGVSETLSH
+984 EEGGVSETLSR
-995 AGTVGK
+995 AGTVSEL
-1001 FSIDIAPELLK
+1001 SIDIAPELLE

-1026 TLFTLSGKMNGS
+1026 TTFTLSGKMNGS
-1038 SLDTDIAI
+1038 SSDTDIAL

-1079 AISTDPKEGST
+1079 AISTDPNEGST

-1103 YETGEFVVQGPES
+1103 YESGEFVVQGPES

-1137 RFVINVPGGVLNGSG
+1137 RFVINVPGGVLNGSS

-1184 FTLVSAATLNGS
+1184 FTLVSAAN
-1196 SSSSISL
+1196 
-1203 SSDNDTL
+1203 
-1210 SFSGGSWSNGDNIT
+1210 
-1224 VTLGGVTETIT
+1224 
-1235 LATDIYANTNAG
+1235 
-1247 VATQVKAELDA
+1247 
-1258 LIAAGTLSNISISDQ
+1258 
-1273 GAGVLS
+1273 
-1279 FAKTFDAMVGATAT
+1279 
-1293 KFSVRHVGDSTIS
+1293 
-1306 GAGTAAIVAG
+1306 
-1316 AEYTVED
+1316 
-1323 ASVIYNS
+1323 
-1330 VTYAAGTTF
+1330 
-1339 TGVTSATTATNAVTS
+1339 
-1354 GGEANGTVTVTSG
+1354 
-1367 FAITSSNS
+1367 
-1375 AVTPTISADGSSY
+1375 
-1388 IIGLDLAYYNSD
+1388 
-1400 GTVNG
+1400 
-1405 PLRITPSA
+1405 
-1413 AAGDLGFGTADF
+1413 
-1425 SMELTET
+1425 
-1432 GIRTYSYSGEP
+1432 
-1443 SNVSLSVD
+1443 
-1451 NLSGQVLSITGLPS
+1451 
-1465 EDFIV
+1465 
-1470 LLDTNGA
+1470 
-1477 KRLSSNFEMNSKED
+1477 
-1491 EKAQRDYRVKVVD
+1491 
-1504 AASGRVELF
+1504 
-1513 DVETGTSVATR
+1513 
-1524 FTNGVVEFEAND
+1524 
-1536 YRFELAGF
+1536 
-1544 GNTGDY
+1544 
-1550 FDIALNRSNAGD
+1550 
-1562 ARNMVAMVALSRT
+1562 
-1575 TADRSSFQD
+1575 
-1584 DFRHIALMVGSQLES
+1584 
-1599 GRLLSASATAIRDAA
+1599 
-1614 IATEDE
+1614 
-1620 LSGVNLDEEAGKLM
+1620 
-1634 EQQQAYKAAAQIL
+1634 
-1647 QTARDLFDT
+1647 
-1656 IIRIM
+1656 

>member
-30 NTEGYRKRSADLSEV
+30 NTDGYRKRSADLNEV

-54 LTSQIGL
+54 ITSQIGL

-153 FVLRDLETQIA
+153 FVLRDLEAQITGA
-164 GTIDQEVSEVNRLI
+164 IDQEVSEVNRLL

-191 NLGGSPPNALLDERD
+191 NLGSSPPNALMDERD

-240 LLDGEKA
+240 LLDGETTQKI
-247 QSLQPIYSEES
+247 QPIYGEKN

-266 SRVVKILDD
+266 SNVIKVLDD

-287 IQDTQTQV
+287 IQDTHTQV
-295 DTLADRMINE
+295 DALADRMINE
-305 VNTAHR
+305 VNVAHR

-321 RSMFTARDFVV
+321 RSMFTARDFLV
-332 EPALENNGPLEV
+332 EPALENSGPLDV
-344 SVLTV
+344 SILTV

-355 VGDTTFR
+355 VGNTTFR
-362 YNGRSGAWEA
+362 YNGRSDAWEA
-372 YDSNNKAVGTGRSEV
+372 YDINNTVIGTGRSEI
-387 DLNGAIVRVDN
+387 DLNGAIVRVEN
-398 QAFHGDSFTLKKM
+398 QAVHGDSFTLNKT

-443 GPAKMLS
+443 GPATMVS

-458 DLASITDVTNNALS
+458 DLASITDVTNNSLS

-493 NLDLASLGQ
+493 NLNLASLGQ
-502 DPNLTLNFNELS
+502 DPNLTLNFNELT
-514 ELRGFTFGIG
+514 ELRGFSFVIG
-524 SDTYEVAVSEDTV
+524 SDTYEVAVSESTV
-537 SVISGAGTA
+537 
-546 AIIAGAEYT
+546 
-555 VSDASVVYNNVTY
+555 
-568 AVGATFT
+568 
-575 GVASATTATNVVT
+575 
-588 SGGVANGTVTVA
+588 
-600 SGFPIDSLRDNVHLA
+600 DSLQDVTHLA
-615 DYLNNGFLTATK
+615 DYLNNGFLTLTK
-627 KNSSGATIETGLGLK
+627 KNSVGATIGTGLGLQD
-642 ELGLF
+642 LGLF
-647 SAGFEGGIKITGSS
+647 AAGFEGGLKITGSS
-661 EFTSGSVK
+661 SFTSGTVT
-669 IESSGS
+669 IESSGT
-675 VTQTDAIVKSAEDA
+675 VTETVGVVKSAEDA

-702 AGIPLSSNEA
+702 AGVPLSSNEA
-712 HLLLTET
+712 DLLLTET
-719 NGFTSQAE
+719 NGFSSQAE

-775 GDMFNSIAKQTLS
+775 GEMFNSIAKQTLS
-788 FQTTTVDSNGTATS
+788 FQTTAVDSNGTATA
-802 TSDDVVNVNIS
+802 TTDDLVNVNIS
-813 VNAGV
+813 VDAGV

-838 EARTHASLQLANG
+838 EARTYASLQLANG
-851 ASSSGSISFSLS
+851 ASPSGDISFSLS

-871 ISGIFGNSD
+871 ISGTFGNSD
-880 LSPLVDKI
+880 LSPLVSKI
-888 NQRNVQTGITAE
+888 NQRSVQTGITAE
-900 VSRDGSRVVLLQ
+900 VSGDGSRIVLSQ
-912 ADGKDISITNIAGEA
+912 ADGNDISITNVTGQA
-927 LTVNSLDK
+927 LTVNSLDQ

-945 DLNQDTKIIGSLSL
+945 ALNKNTKIIGSLSV
-959 RSPRAFKIAS
+959 RSPRAFKMGS
-969 SLDASSSSFSQTFSK
+969 SLDASVSALSQTYSK
-984 EEGGVSETLSH
+984 EEGGISETLSR
-995 AGTVGK
+995 AGTVSEL
-1001 FSIDIAPELLK
+1001 SIDIAPELLE

-1038 SLDTDIAI
+1038 SADTDIAL
-1046 NTNSLS
+1046 NANSLS
-1052 DISVDNIS
+1052 DVSIGNIS
-1060 KTLLTS
+1060 KTLLNS
-1066 FRSTSALPSLTGA
+1066 FRSTSALPSLKGA
-1079 AISTDPKEGST
+1079 AISVDPAEGST
-1090 MSVLVG
+1090 ISVLVG

-1103 YETGEFVVQGPES
+1103 YESGEFAVQGPES

-1124 TTGTGTSVDPYID
+1124 TTGTGTSSNPYID
-1137 RFVINVPGGVLNGSG
+1137 RFAINVPGGVLNGSS

-1165 LATSETTAT
+1165 LAKSETTAI
-1174 SGVKSRAFSD
+1174 SGLKSRAFSD
-1184 FTLVSAATLNGS
+1184 FTLVSAAKLNGS
-1196 SSSSISL
+1196 SSSTISL
-1203 SSDNDTL
+1203 SSVNDTL
-1210 SFSGGSWSNGDNIT
+1210 SFSGGSWNNGDVIK

-1235 LATDIYANTNAG
+1235 ITAENTAAK
-1247 VATQVKAELDA
+1247 VATKVKAELQA
-1258 LIAAGTLSNISISDQ
+1258 LITAGTLSNIEIVDD
-1273 GAGVLS
+1273 GAGGLS
-1279 FAKTFDAMVGATAT
+1279 FAKTFGSMVGSTDT
-1293 KFSVRHVGDSTIS
+1293 TFYVRHVSSAASAIS
-1306 GAGTAAIVAG
+1306 GIGTTDIVEG
-1316 AEYTVED
+1316 AEYTVSD
-1323 ASVIYNS
+1323 ASVIYNG
-1330 VTYAAGTTF
+1330 VTYEAGSTF
-1339 TGVTSATTATNAVTS
+1339 TGLSLPKTATNAVTS
-1354 GGEANGTVTVTSG
+1354 GGVADGKVTVTSG

-1388 IIGLDLAYYNSD
+1388 IIGLDLAYYESD
-1400 GTVNG
+1400 GTLNG
-1405 PLRITPSA
+1405 PLRITPSE
-1413 AAGDLGFGTADF
+1413 AAGALGFGTADF

-1432 GIRTYSYSGEP
+1432 GIKTSSYSGEP

-1451 NLSGQVLSITGLPS
+1451 NLTGQVLSMTGLPS
-1465 EDFIV
+1465 EDLIV
-1470 LLDTNGA
+1470 LLDSNGA
-1477 KRLSSNFEMNSKED
+1477 KRLTSSFEMNSEED
-1491 EKAQRDYRVKVVD
+1491 EKVQRDYRVKVVD
-1504 AASGRVELF
+1504 AAAGRVELF
-1513 DVETGTSVATR
+1513 DVETGASVATR

-1575 TADRSSFQD
+1575 TAERSSFQD
-1584 DFRHIALMVGSQLES
+1584 DFRNIALMVGSQLES

-1647 QTARDLFDT
+1647 QTARDLFDA

>member
-30 NTEGYRKRSADLSEV
+30 NTEGYRKRSADLNEV

-54 LTSQIGL
+54 ITSQIGL

-153 FVLRDLETQIA
+153 FVLRDLEAQITGA
-164 GTIDQEVSEVNRLI
+164 IDQEVSEVNRLL

-191 NLGGSPPNALLDERD
+191 NLGSSPPNALMDERD

-240 LLDGEKA
+240 LLDGETTQKI
-247 QSLQPIYSEES
+247 QPIYGEKN

-266 SRVVKILDD
+266 SNVIKVLDD

-287 IQDTQTQV
+287 IQDTHTQV
-295 DTLADRMINE
+295 DALADRMINE
-305 VNTAHR
+305 VNVAHR

-321 RSMFTARDFVV
+321 RSMFTARDFLV
-332 EPALENNGPLEV
+332 EPALENSGPLDV
-344 SVLTV
+344 SILTV

-355 VGDTTFR
+355 VGNTTFR
-362 YNGRSGAWEA
+362 YNGRSDAWEA
-372 YDSNNKAVGTGRSEV
+372 YDINNTVIGTGRSEI
-387 DLNGAIVRVDN
+387 DLNGAIVRVEN
-398 QAFHGDSFTLKKM
+398 QAVHGDSFTLNKT

-443 GPAKMLS
+443 GPATMVS

-458 DLASITDVTNNALS
+458 DLASITDVTNNSLS

-502 DPNLTLNFNELS
+502 DPNLTLNFNELT
-514 ELRGFTFGIG
+514 ELRGFSFVIG
-524 SDTYEVAVSEDTV
+524 SDTYEVAVSESTV
-537 SVISGAGTA
+537 
-546 AIIAGAEYT
+546 
-555 VSDASVVYNNVTY
+555 
-568 AVGATFT
+568 
-575 GVASATTATNVVT
+575 
-588 SGGVANGTVTVA
+588 
-600 SGFPIDSLRDNVHLA
+600 DSLQDVTHLA
-615 DYLNNGFLTATK
+615 DYLNNGFLTLTK
-627 KNSSGATIETGLGLK
+627 KNSVGATIGTGLGLQD
-642 ELGLF
+642 LGLF
-647 SAGFEGGIKITGSS
+647 AAGFEGGLKITGSS
-661 EFTSGSVK
+661 SFTSGTVT
-669 IESSGS
+669 IESSGT
-675 VTQTDAIVKSAEDA
+675 VTETVGVVKSAEDA

-702 AGIPLSSNEA
+702 AGVPLSSNEA
-712 HLLLTET
+712 DLLLTET
-719 NGFTSQAE
+719 NGFSSQAE

-775 GDMFNSIAKQTLS
+775 GEMFNSIAKQTLS
-788 FQTTTVDSNGTATS
+788 FQTTAVDSNGTATA
-802 TSDDVVNVNIS
+802 TTDDLVNVNIS
-813 VNAGV
+813 VDAGV

-838 EARTHASLQLANG
+838 EARTYASLQLANG
-851 ASSSGSISFSLS
+851 ASPSGDISFSLA
-863 SGDKDPVS
+863 SGDNDPVS

-880 LSPLVDKI
+880 LSPLVSKI
-888 NQRNVQTGITAE
+888 NQRSVQTGITAE
-900 VSRDGSRVVLLQ
+900 VSGDGSRIVLSQ
-912 ADGKDISITNIAGEA
+912 ADGKDISITNVTGQA
-927 LTVNSLDK
+927 LTVNSLDQ

-945 DLNQDTKIIGSLSL
+945 ALNKNTKIIGSLSV
-959 RSPRAFKIAS
+959 RSPRAFKMGS
-969 SLDASSSSFSQTFSK
+969 SLDASVSALSQTYSK
-984 EEGGVSETLSH
+984 EEGGISETLSR
-995 AGTVGK
+995 AGTVSEL
-1001 FSIDIAPELLK
+1001 SIDIAPELLE

-1038 SLDTDIAI
+1038 SADTDIAL
-1046 NTNSLS
+1046 NANSLS
-1052 DISVDNIS
+1052 DVSIGNIS
-1060 KTLLTS
+1060 KTLLNS
-1066 FRSTSALPSLTGA
+1066 FRSTSALPSLKGA
-1079 AISTDPKEGST
+1079 AISVDPAEGST
-1090 MSVLVG
+1090 ISVLVG

-1103 YETGEFVVQGPES
+1103 YESGEFAVQGPES

-1124 TTGTGTSVDPYID
+1124 TTGTGTSSNPYID
-1137 RFVINVPGGVLNGSG
+1137 RFAINVPGGVLNGSS

-1165 LATSETTAT
+1165 LAKSETTAI
-1174 SGVKSRAFSD
+1174 SGLKSRAFSD
-1184 FTLVSAATLNGS
+1184 FTLVSAAKLNGS
-1196 SSSSISL
+1196 SSSTISL
-1203 SSDNDTL
+1203 SSVNDTL
-1210 SFSGGSWSNGDNIT
+1210 SFSGGSWNNGDVIK

-1235 LATDIYANTNAG
+1235 ITAENTAAK
-1247 VATQVKAELDA
+1247 VATKVKAELQA
-1258 LIAAGTLSNISISDQ
+1258 LITAGTLSNIEIVDD
-1273 GAGVLS
+1273 GAGGLS
-1279 FAKTFDAMVGATAT
+1279 FAKTFGSMVGSTDT
-1293 KFSVRHVGDSTIS
+1293 TFYVRHVSSAASAIS
-1306 GAGTAAIVAG
+1306 GIGTTDIVEG
-1316 AEYTVED
+1316 AEYTVSD
-1323 ASVIYNS
+1323 ASVIYNG
-1330 VTYAAGTTF
+1330 VTYEAGSTF
-1339 TGVTSATTATNAVTS
+1339 TGLSLPKTATNAVTS
-1354 GGEANGTVTVTSG
+1354 GGVADGKVTVTSG

-1388 IIGLDLAYYNSD
+1388 IIGLDLAYYESD
-1400 GTVNG
+1400 GTLNG
-1405 PLRITPSA
+1405 PLRITPSE
-1413 AAGDLGFGTADF
+1413 AAGALGFGTADF

-1432 GIRTYSYSGEP
+1432 GIKTSSYSGEP

-1451 NLSGQVLSITGLPS
+1451 NLTGQVLSMTGLPS
-1465 EDFIV
+1465 EDLIV
-1470 LLDTNGA
+1470 LLDSNGA
-1477 KRLSSNFEMNSKED
+1477 KRLTSSFEMNSEED
-1491 EKAQRDYRVKVVD
+1491 EKVQRDYRVKVVD
-1504 AASGRVELF
+1504 AAAGRVELF
-1513 DVETGTSVATR
+1513 DVETGASVATR

-1575 TADRSSFQD
+1575 TAERSSFQD
-1584 DFRHIALMVGSQLES
+1584 DFRNIALMVGSQLES

-1647 QTARDLFDT
+1647 QTARDLFDA

>member
-1 LASLFDIGKTA
+1 MASLFDIGKTA

-30 NTEGYRKRSADLSEV
+30 NTDGYRKRSADLNEV

-54 LTSQIGL
+54 ITSQIGL

-153 FVLRDLETQIA
+153 FVLRDLEAQITGA
-164 GTIDQEVSEVNRLI
+164 IDQEVSEVNRLL

-191 NLGGSPPNALLDERD
+191 NLGASPPNALMDERD

-240 LLDGEKA
+240 LLDGETA
-247 QSLQPIYSEES
+247 QKIQPIYGEKN
-258 GVSYKLGS
+258 GVSYRLGS
-266 SRVVKILDD
+266 STVIKVLDD

-287 IQDTQTQV
+287 IQDTHTQV

-305 VNTAHR
+305 VNIAHR

-321 RSMFTARDFVV
+321 RSMFTAREFLV
-332 EPALENNGPLEV
+332 EPALDNSSLLDV

-355 VGDTTFR
+355 VSDATFR

-372 YDSNNKAVGTGRSEV
+372 YDNNNKAIGTGRNEINLS
-387 DLNGAIVRVDN
+387 GAIVRVEN
-398 QAFHGDSFTLKKM
+398 QAVHGDSFTLKKM
-411 SGEADRLSFLLTDG
+411 NGEADRLSFLLTDG

-431 SNFVITPNSSNT
+431 SNFVITPNSSNAGAAT
-443 GPAKMLS
+443 MVS

-458 DLASITDVTNNALS
+458 DLASITDVTNNSLS

-493 NLDLASLGQ
+493 NLNLASLGQ
-502 DPNLTLNFNELS
+502 DPNVTLNFNDLN
-514 ELRGFTFGIG
+514 ELRGFNFVIG
-524 SDTYEVAVSEDTV
+524 SDTYEVTV
-537 SVISGAGTA
+537 SKS
-546 AIIAGAEYT
+546 T
-555 VSDASVVYNNVTY
+555 VN
-568 AVGATFT
+568 
-575 GVASATTATNVVT
+575 
-588 SGGVANGTVTVA
+588 
-600 SGFPIDSLRDNVHLA
+600 SLRDCAHLA
-615 DYLNNGFLTATK
+615 DYLNNGFLTVTK
-627 KNSSGATIETGLGLK
+627 KNSGGATIATGLGLQD
-642 ELGLF
+642 LGLF
-647 SAGFEGGIKITGSS
+647 AAGFEGGLKITGSS
-661 EFTSGSVK
+661 SFTSGKVT
-669 IESSGS
+669 IESNGT
-675 VTQTDAIVKSAEDA
+675 VTETNGVVKSAEDA

-697 EGRQI
+697 EGRQV

-712 HLLLTET
+712 DLILTES

-775 GDMFNSIAKQTLS
+775 GAMFNTIAKQTLS
-788 FQTTTVDSNGTATS
+788 FQTTAVDSNGTATA
-802 TSDDVVNVNIS
+802 TTDDVVNVN
-813 VNAGV
+813 VAVGAGV

-826 INVQLEPYGFVA
+826 INIQLEPYGFVA
-838 EARTHASLQLANG
+838 EARTYASLKLANG
-851 ASSSGSISFSLS
+851 SSPSGDISFSLA

-871 ISGIFGNSD
+871 ISGVFGNSD
-880 LSPLVDKI
+880 LSPLVSKI
-888 NQRNVQTGITAE
+888 NQRSVQTGITAE
-900 VSRDGSRVVLLQ
+900 VSGDGSRIVLVQ
-912 ADGKDISITNIAGEA
+912 ADGKDISITNVTGQA
-927 LTVNSLDK
+927 LTVNSLDQ
-935 NFNELLASDV
+935 NFNDLLASDIA
-945 DLNQDTKIIGSLSL
+945 LNKNTKIIGSLSL
-959 RSPRAFKIAS
+959 RSPRAFKMSS
-969 SLDASSSSFSQTFSK
+969 SLDASSSAFSQTFSK
-984 EEGGVSETLSH
+984 EEGGVSETLSRG
-995 AGTVGK
+995 GTVSEL
-1001 FSIDIAPELLK
+1001 SIDIAPELLE

-1038 SLDTDIAI
+1038 SADTDIVV
-1046 NTNSLS
+1046 NSNSLS
-1052 DISVDNIS
+1052 NVSIGNIS

-1079 AISTDPKEGST
+1079 AISSDPADGS
-1090 MSVLVG
+1090 MISVLVG

-1103 YETGEFVVQGPES
+1103 YASGEFVVQGPES

-1124 TTGTGTSVDPYID
+1124 TTGTGTSSDPYID
-1137 RFVINVPGGVLNGSG
+1137 RFVINVPGGVLNGRS

-1165 LATSETTAT
+1165 LAKSETTAT
-1174 SGVKSRAFSD
+1174 SGIKSRAFSD
-1184 FTLVSAATLNGS
+1184 FTLVSAAKLNGTS
-1196 SSSSISL
+1196 SSAISL
-1203 SSDNDTL
+1203 SAVNDTL
-1210 SFSGGSWSNGDNIT
+1210 SFSGGSWSNGQEIK
-1224 VTLGGVTETIT
+1224 VTLDGVTETIT
-1235 LATDIYANTNAG
+1235 IASDTYANTNAG
-1247 VATQVKAELDA
+1247 VATQVKAELTA
-1258 LIAAGTLSNISISDQ
+1258 LIAAGTLSNISITDN

-1279 FAKTFDAMVGATAT
+1279 FAKTFNSMVGSTDT
-1293 KFSVRHVGDSTIS
+1293 TFSVRHVNSAASAIT
-1306 GAGTAAIVAG
+1306 GAGTVDIVAG
-1316 AEYTVED
+1316 AEYTVSD
-1323 ASVIYNS
+1323 ASVVYNGA
-1330 VTYAAGTTF
+1330 TYVVGTTF
-1339 TGVTSATTATNAVTS
+1339 TGVDSVKTATNAVTS
-1354 GGEANGTVTVTSG
+1354 GGVANGKVTVASG

-1388 IIGLDLAYYNSD
+1388 IIGLDLAYYKSD
-1400 GTVNG
+1400 GSLNG
-1405 PLRITPSA
+1405 PLRITPSE
-1413 AAGDLGFGTADF
+1413 AAGALGFGTADF

-1432 GIRTYSYSGEP
+1432 GIKTSSYSGEP
-1443 SNVSLSVD
+1443 SNVSLSVN
-1451 NLSGQVLSITGLPS
+1451 NLTGQVLTMTGLPS

-1470 LLDTNGA
+1470 LLDSNGA
-1477 KRLSSNFEMNSKED
+1477 KRLSSDFEMNSTED
-1491 EKAQRDYRVKVVD
+1491 EKAQKDYRVKVVD
-1504 AASGRVELF
+1504 AAAGRVELF
-1513 DVETGTSVATR
+1513 DVETGTSMATR

-1575 TADRSSFQD
+1575 TAERSSFQD
-1584 DFRHIALMVGSQLES
+1584 DFRNIALMVGSQLES

-1647 QTARDLFDT
+1647 QTARDLFDA

>member
-1 LASLFDIGKTA
+1 MASLFDIGKTA

-30 NTEGYRKRSADLSEV
+30 NTEGYRKRSADLKEV

-54 LTSQIGL
+54 ITSQIGL

-118 FLALSDVEASPG
+118 FIALSDVEASPG

-153 FVLRDLETQIA
+153 FVLRDLEAQIA

-191 NLGGSPPNALLDERD
+191 NLGASPPNALMDERD

-240 LLDGEKA
+240 LLDGETA
-247 QSLQPIYSEES
+247 QALQPIYGEDN

-266 SRVVKILDD
+266 SKVVKILDD

-287 IQDTQTQV
+287 IQDTHKQV

-332 EPALENNGPLEV
+332 EPALENSGPLDV
-344 SVLTV
+344 SILTV

-362 YNGRSGAWEA
+362 YNGRSGACEA
-372 YDSNNKAVGTGRSEV
+372 YDSNNKAIGIGRSEV
-387 DLNGAIVRVDN
+387 DLNGAIVSVEN
-398 QAFHGDSFTLKKM
+398 QAVHGDSFTLKKM

-443 GPAKMLS
+443 GPAKMVS
-450 EAAVMARP
+450 QAVVTARP
-458 DLASITDVTNNALS
+458 DLASITDVTNNSLS

-514 ELRGFTFGIG
+514 ELRGFTFVIG
-524 SDTYEVAVSEDTV
+524 SDTYEVAVSENTV
-537 SVISGAGTA
+537 
-546 AIIAGAEYT
+546 
-555 VSDASVVYNNVTY
+555 N
-568 AVGATFT
+568 
-575 GVASATTATNVVT
+575 
-588 SGGVANGTVTVA
+588 
-600 SGFPIDSLRDNVHLA
+600 SLRDRGHLA
-615 DYLNNGFLTATK
+615 DYLNNGFLTVTK
-627 KNSSGATIETGLGLK
+627 KNSSGATIATGLGLK

-647 SAGFEGGIKITGSS
+647 SAGFEGGLKITGSS
-661 EFTSGSVK
+661 AFTSGTVK
-669 IESSGS
+669 IESSGT
-675 VTQTDAIVKSAEDA
+675 VTETDAIVKSAEDA

-738 IGYRGATINNILP
+738 IGYRGSTINNILP

-775 GDMFNSIAKQTLS
+775 GDTFNSIAKQTLS

-802 TSDDVVNVNIS
+802 TTDDVVNVNIT
-813 VNAGV
+813 VDAGV

-851 ASSSGSISFSLS
+851 ASPSGDITFSLS

-880 LSPLVDKI
+880 LSPLVGKI
-888 NQRNVQTGITAE
+888 NQRSVQTGITAE

-912 ADGKDISITNIAGEA
+912 ADGKDISITNVTGEA
-927 LTVNSLDK
+927 LTVNSLDQ

-945 DLNQDTKIIGSLSL
+945 ALNQNTKIIGSLSL
-959 RSPRAFKIAS
+959 RSPRAFKMAS
-969 SLDASSSSFSQTFSK
+969 SLDASSSALSQTFSK
-984 EEGGVSETLSH
+984 EEGGVSETLSR
-995 AGTVGK
+995 AGTVSEL
-1001 FSIDIAPELLK
+1001 SIDIAAELLE

-1026 TLFTLSGKMNGS
+1026 TTFTLSGKMNGS
-1038 SLDTDIAI
+1038 SSNTDIAL

-1079 AISTDPKEGST
+1079 AISTYPNEGST

-1103 YETGEFVVQGPES
+1103 YESGEFVVQGPES

-1137 RFVINVPGGVLNGSG
+1137 RFVINVPGGVLNGSS

-1184 FTLVSAATLNGS
+1184 FTLVSAAKLDGLSDT
-1196 SSSSISL
+1196 SISL
-1203 SSDNDTL
+1203 SSVNDTL
-1210 SFSGGSWSNGDNIT
+1210 SFSGGSWSNGHNIT

-1235 LATDIYANTNAG
+1235 IATDSYANTNAG
-1247 VATQVKAELDA
+1247 VAKQVKAELDA
-1258 LIAAGTLSNISISDQ
+1258 LIAAGTLSDISIADSQD
-1273 GAGVLS
+1273 GVLT
-1279 FAKTFDAMVGATAT
+1279 FAKTFDSMVGATAT
-1293 KFSVRHVGDSTIS
+1293 KFSVRHVSSADSVIS

-1316 AEYTVED
+1316 AEYTVSD
-1323 ASVIYNS
+1323 ASVVYNS

-1339 TGVTSATTATNAVTS
+1339 TGVASATTATNAVTS
-1354 GGEANGTVTVTSG
+1354 GGVANGKVKVASG
-1367 FAITSSNS
+1367 FAITSNNS

-1388 IIGLDLAYYNSD
+1388 IIGLDLAYYKSD

-1405 PLRITPSA
+1405 PLRITPSV
-1413 AAGDLGFGTADF
+1413 AAGALGFGTADF

-1432 GIRTYSYSGEP
+1432 GIRTSSYSGEP

-1451 NLSGQVLSITGLPS
+1451 NLTGQVLSMTGLPS

-1470 LLDTNGA
+1470 LLDSNGA
-1477 KRLSSNFEMNSKED
+1477 KRLASNFEMNSKED
-1491 EKAQRDYRVKVVD
+1491 EKEQKDYRVKVVD
-1504 AASGRVELF
+1504 AAAGRVELF
-1513 DVETGTSVATR
+1513 DAETGTSMATR
-1524 FTNGVVEFEAND
+1524 FTNGVVEFETND

-1584 DFRHIALMVGSQLES
+1584 DFRSIALMVGSQLES

>member
-30 NTEGYRKRSADLSEV
+30 NTEGYRKRSADLNEV

-54 LTSQIGL
+54 ITSQIGL

-153 FVLRDLETQIA
+153 FVLRDLEAQITGA
-164 GTIDQEVSEVNRLI
+164 IDQEVSEVNRLL

-191 NLGGSPPNALLDERD
+191 NLGSSPPNALMDERD

-240 LLDGEKA
+240 LLDGETTQKI
-247 QSLQPIYSEES
+247 QPIYGEKN

-266 SRVVKILDD
+266 SNVIKVLDD

-287 IQDTQTQV
+287 IQDTHTQV
-295 DTLADRMINE
+295 DALADRMINE
-305 VNTAHR
+305 VNVAHR

-321 RSMFTARDFVV
+321 RSMFTARDFLV
-332 EPALENNGPLEV
+332 EPALENSGPLDV
-344 SVLTV
+344 SILTV

-355 VGDTTFR
+355 VGNTTFR
-362 YNGRSGAWEA
+362 YNGRSDAWEA
-372 YDSNNKAVGTGRSEV
+372 YDINNTVIGTGRSEI
-387 DLNGAIVRVDN
+387 DLNGAIVRVEN
-398 QAFHGDSFTLKKM
+398 QAVHGDSFTLNKT

-443 GPAKMLS
+443 GPATMVS

-458 DLASITDVTNNALS
+458 DLASITDVTNNSLS

-502 DPNLTLNFNELS
+502 DPNLTLNFNELT
-514 ELRGFTFGIG
+514 ELRGFSFVIG
-524 SDTYEVAVSEDTV
+524 SDTYEVAVSESTV
-537 SVISGAGTA
+537 
-546 AIIAGAEYT
+546 
-555 VSDASVVYNNVTY
+555 
-568 AVGATFT
+568 
-575 GVASATTATNVVT
+575 
-588 SGGVANGTVTVA
+588 
-600 SGFPIDSLRDNVHLA
+600 DSLQDVTHLA
-615 DYLNNGFLTATK
+615 DYLNNGFLTLTK
-627 KNSSGATIETGLGLK
+627 KNSVGATIGTGLGLQD
-642 ELGLF
+642 LGLF
-647 SAGFEGGIKITGSS
+647 AAGFEGGLKITGSS
-661 EFTSGSVK
+661 SFTSGTVT
-669 IESSGS
+669 IESSGT
-675 VTQTDAIVKSAEDA
+675 VTETVGVVKSAEDA

-702 AGIPLSSNEA
+702 AGVPLSSNEA
-712 HLLLTET
+712 DLLLTET
-719 NGFTSQAE
+719 NGFSSQAE

-775 GDMFNSIAKQTLS
+775 GEMFNSIAKQTLS
-788 FQTTTVDSNGTATS
+788 FQTTAVDSNGTATA
-802 TSDDVVNVNIS
+802 TTDDLVNVNIS
-813 VNAGV
+813 VDAGV

-838 EARTHASLQLANG
+838 EARTYASLQLANG
-851 ASSSGSISFSLS
+851 ASPSGDISFSLS

-871 ISGIFGNSD
+871 ISGTFGNSD
-880 LSPLVDKI
+880 LSPLVSKI
-888 NQRNVQTGITAE
+888 NQRSVQTGITAE
-900 VSRDGSRVVLLQ
+900 VSGDGSRIVLSQ
-912 ADGKDISITNIAGEA
+912 ADGNDISITNVTGQA
-927 LTVNSLDK
+927 LTVNSLDQ

-945 DLNQDTKIIGSLSL
+945 ALNKNTKIIGSLSV
-959 RSPRAFKIAS
+959 RSPRAFKMGS
-969 SLDASSSSFSQTFSK
+969 SLDASVSALSQTYSK
-984 EEGGVSETLSH
+984 EEGGISETLSR
-995 AGTVGK
+995 AGTVSEL
-1001 FSIDIAPELLK
+1001 SIDIAPELLE

-1038 SLDTDIAI
+1038 SADTDIAL
-1046 NTNSLS
+1046 NANSLS
-1052 DISVDNIS
+1052 DVSIGNIS
-1060 KTLLTS
+1060 KTLLNS
-1066 FRSTSALPSLTGA
+1066 FRSTSALPSLKGA
-1079 AISTDPKEGST
+1079 AISVDPAEGST
-1090 MSVLVG
+1090 ISVLVG

-1103 YETGEFVVQGPES
+1103 YESGEFAVQGPES

-1124 TTGTGTSVDPYID
+1124 TTGTGTSSNPYID
-1137 RFVINVPGGVLNGSG
+1137 RFAINVPGGVLNGSS

-1165 LATSETTAT
+1165 LAKSETTAI
-1174 SGVKSRAFSD
+1174 SGLKSRAFSD
-1184 FTLVSAATLNGS
+1184 FTLVSAAKLNGS
-1196 SSSSISL
+1196 SSSTISL
-1203 SSDNDTL
+1203 SSVNDTL
-1210 SFSGGSWSNGDNIT
+1210 SFSGGSWNNGDVIK

-1235 LATDIYANTNAG
+1235 ITAENTAAK
-1247 VATQVKAELDA
+1247 VATKVKAELQA
-1258 LIAAGTLSNISISDQ
+1258 LITAGTLSNIEIVDD
-1273 GAGVLS
+1273 GAGGLS
-1279 FAKTFDAMVGATAT
+1279 FAKTFGSMVGSTDT
-1293 KFSVRHVGDSTIS
+1293 TFYVRHVSSAASAIS
-1306 GAGTAAIVAG
+1306 GIGTTDIVEG
-1316 AEYTVED
+1316 AEYTVSD
-1323 ASVIYNS
+1323 ASVIYNG
-1330 VTYAAGTTF
+1330 VTYEAGSTF
-1339 TGVTSATTATNAVTS
+1339 TGLSLPKTATNAVTS
-1354 GGEANGTVTVTSG
+1354 GGVADGKVTVTSG

-1388 IIGLDLAYYNSD
+1388 IIGLDLAYYESD
-1400 GTVNG
+1400 GTLNG
-1405 PLRITPSA
+1405 PLRITPSE
-1413 AAGDLGFGTADF
+1413 AAGALGFGTADF

-1432 GIRTYSYSGEP
+1432 GIKTSSYSGEP

-1451 NLSGQVLSITGLPS
+1451 NLTGQVLSMTGLPS
-1465 EDFIV
+1465 EDLIV
-1470 LLDTNGA
+1470 LLDSNGA
-1477 KRLSSNFEMNSKED
+1477 KRLTSSFEMNSEED
-1491 EKAQRDYRVKVVD
+1491 EKVQRDYRVKVVD
-1504 AASGRVELF
+1504 AAAGRVELF
-1513 DVETGTSVATR
+1513 DVETGASVATR

-1575 TADRSSFQD
+1575 TAERSSFQD
-1584 DFRHIALMVGSQLES
+1584 DFRNIALMVGSQLES

-1620 LSGVNLDEEAGKLM
+1620 LSGVNLDEEAGKLI

-1647 QTARDLFDT
+1647 QTARDLFDA

>member
-1 LASLFDIGKTA
+1 MASLFDIGKTA

-30 NTEGYRKRSADLSEV
+30 NTDGYRKRSADLNEV

-54 LTSQIGL
+54 ITSQIGL

-130 DLAPRAAA
+130 DLAPRAAT

-153 FVLRDLETQIA
+153 FVLRDLEAQITGA
-164 GTIDQEVSEVNRLI
+164 IDQEVSEVNRLL

-191 NLGGSPPNALLDERD
+191 NLGASPPNALMDERD

-240 LLDGEKA
+240 LLDGETA
-247 QSLQPIYSEES
+247 QKIQPIYGEKN
-258 GVSYKLGS
+258 GVSYRLGS
-266 SRVVKILDD
+266 STVIKVLDD

-287 IQDTQTQV
+287 IQDTHTQV

-305 VNTAHR
+305 VNIAHR

-321 RSMFTARDFVV
+321 RSMFTAREFLV
-332 EPALENNGPLEV
+332 EPALDNSSLLDV

-355 VGDTTFR
+355 VSDATFR

-372 YDSNNKAVGTGRSEV
+372 YDNNNKAIGTGRNEINLS
-387 DLNGAIVRVDN
+387 GAIVRVEN
-398 QAFHGDSFTLKKM
+398 QAVHGDSFTLKKM
-411 SGEADRLSFLLTDG
+411 NGEADRLSFLLTDG

-431 SNFVITPNSSNT
+431 SNFVITPNSSNAGAAT
-443 GPAKMLS
+443 MVS

-458 DLASITDVTNNALS
+458 DLASITDVTNNSLS

-493 NLDLASLGQ
+493 NLNLASLGQ
-502 DPNLTLNFNELS
+502 DPNVTLNFNDLN
-514 ELRGFTFGIG
+514 ELRGFNFVIG
-524 SDTYEVAVSEDTV
+524 SDTYEVTV
-537 SVISGAGTA
+537 SKS
-546 AIIAGAEYT
+546 T
-555 VSDASVVYNNVTY
+555 VN
-568 AVGATFT
+568 
-575 GVASATTATNVVT
+575 
-588 SGGVANGTVTVA
+588 
-600 SGFPIDSLRDNVHLA
+600 SLRDCAHLA
-615 DYLNNGFLTATK
+615 DYLNNGFLTVTK
-627 KNSSGATIETGLGLK
+627 KNSGGATIATGLGLQD
-642 ELGLF
+642 LGLF
-647 SAGFEGGIKITGSS
+647 AAGFEGGLKITGSS
-661 EFTSGSVK
+661 SFTSGKVT
-669 IESSGS
+669 IESNGT
-675 VTQTDAIVKSAEDA
+675 VTETNGVVKSAEDA

-697 EGRQI
+697 EGRQV

-712 HLLLTET
+712 DLILTES

-775 GDMFNSIAKQTLS
+775 GAMFNTIAKQTLS
-788 FQTTTVDSNGTATS
+788 FQTTAVDSNGTATA
-802 TSDDVVNVNIS
+802 TTDDVVNVNVS
-813 VNAGV
+813 VDAGV

-826 INVQLEPYGFVA
+826 INIQLEPYGFVA
-838 EARTHASLQLANG
+838 EARTYASLKLANG
-851 ASSSGSISFSLS
+851 SSPSGDISFSLA

-871 ISGIFGNSD
+871 ISGVFGNSD
-880 LSPLVDKI
+880 LSPLVSKI
-888 NQRNVQTGITAE
+888 NQRSVQTGITAE
-900 VSRDGSRVVLLQ
+900 VSGDGSRIVLVQ
-912 ADGKDISITNIAGEA
+912 ADGKDISITNVTGQA
-927 LTVNSLDK
+927 LTVNSLDQ
-935 NFNELLASDV
+935 NFNDLLASDIA
-945 DLNQDTKIIGSLSL
+945 LNKNTKIIGSLSL
-959 RSPRAFKIAS
+959 RSPRAFKMSS
-969 SLDASSSSFSQTFSK
+969 SLDASSSAFSQTFSK
-984 EEGGVSETLSH
+984 EEGGVSETLSRG
-995 AGTVGK
+995 GTVSEL
-1001 FSIDIAPELLK
+1001 SIDIAPELLE

-1038 SLDTDIAI
+1038 SADTDIVV
-1046 NTNSLS
+1046 NSNSLS
-1052 DISVDNIS
+1052 NVSIGNIS

-1079 AISTDPKEGST
+1079 AISSDPADGS
-1090 MSVLVG
+1090 MISVLVG

-1103 YETGEFVVQGPES
+1103 YASGEFVVQGPES

-1124 TTGTGTSVDPYID
+1124 TTGTGTSSDPYID
-1137 RFVINVPGGVLNGSG
+1137 RFVINVPGGVLNGRS

-1165 LATSETTAT
+1165 LAKSETTAT
-1174 SGVKSRAFSD
+1174 SGIKSRAFSD
-1184 FTLVSAATLNGS
+1184 FTLVSAAKLNGTS
-1196 SSSSISL
+1196 SSAISL
-1203 SSDNDTL
+1203 SAVNDTL
-1210 SFSGGSWSNGDNIT
+1210 SFSGGSWNNSDAIK

-1235 LATDIYANTNAG
+1235 IAADTYANTNAG

-1258 LIAAGTLSNISISDQ
+1258 LIAAGTLSNISITDN

-1279 FAKTFDAMVGATAT
+1279 FAKTFNSMVGSTDT
-1293 KFSVRHVGDSTIS
+1293 TFSVRHVNSAASAIT
-1306 GAGTAAIVAG
+1306 GAGTVDIVAG
-1316 AEYTVED
+1316 AEYTVSD
-1323 ASVIYNS
+1323 ASVVYNGA
-1330 VTYAAGTTF
+1330 TYVVGTTF
-1339 TGVTSATTATNAVTS
+1339 TGVDSVKTATNAVTS
-1354 GGEANGTVTVTSG
+1354 GGVANGKVTVASG

-1388 IIGLDLAYYNSD
+1388 IIGLDLAYYKSD
-1400 GTVNG
+1400 GSLNG
-1405 PLRITPSA
+1405 PLRITPSE
-1413 AAGDLGFGTADF
+1413 AAGALGFGTADF

-1432 GIRTYSYSGEP
+1432 GIKTSSYSGEP
-1443 SNVSLSVD
+1443 SNVSLSVN
-1451 NLSGQVLSITGLPS
+1451 NLTGQVLTMTGLPS

-1470 LLDTNGA
+1470 LLDSNGA
-1477 KRLSSNFEMNSKED
+1477 KRLSSDFEMNSTED

-1504 AASGRVELF
+1504 AAAGRVELF
-1513 DVETGTSVATR
+1513 DVETGTSMATR

-1575 TADRSSFQD
+1575 TAERSSFQD
-1584 DFRHIALMVGSQLES
+1584 DFRNIALMVGSQLES

-1647 QTARDLFDT
+1647 QTARDLFDA

>member
-1 LASLFDIGKTA
+1 MASLFDIGKTA

-30 NTEGYRKRSADLSEV
+30 NTDGYRKRSADLNEV

-54 LTSQIGL
+54 ITSQIGL

-138 IEQGNGLANAFNVTA
+138 IEQGFGLANAFNVTA
-153 FVLRDLETQIA
+153 FVLRDLEAQITGA
-164 GTIDQEVSEVNRLI
+164 IDQEVSEVNRLL

-191 NLGGSPPNALLDERD
+191 NLGASPPNALMDERD

-240 LLDGEKA
+240 LLDGETA
-247 QSLQPIYSEES
+247 QKIQPIYGEKN
-258 GVSYKLGS
+258 GVSYRLGS
-266 SRVVKILDD
+266 STVIKVLDD

-287 IQDTQTQV
+287 IQDTHTQV

-305 VNTAHR
+305 VNIVHR

-321 RSMFTARDFVV
+321 RSMFTAREFLV
-332 EPALENNGPLEV
+332 EPALDNSSLLDV

-355 VGDTTFR
+355 VSDATFR

-372 YDSNNKAVGTGRSEV
+372 YDNNNKAIGTGRNEINLS
-387 DLNGAIVRVDN
+387 GAIVRVEN
-398 QAFHGDSFTLKKM
+398 QAVHGDSFTLKKM
-411 SGEADRLSFLLTDG
+411 NGEADRLSFLLTDG

-431 SNFVITPNSSNT
+431 SNFVITPNSSNAGAAT
-443 GPAKMLS
+443 MVS

-458 DLASITDVTNNALS
+458 DLASITDVTNNSLS

-493 NLDLASLGQ
+493 NLNLASLGQ
-502 DPNLTLNFNELS
+502 DPNVTLNFNDLN
-514 ELRGFTFGIG
+514 ELRGFNFVIG
-524 SDTYEVAVSEDTV
+524 SDTYEVTV
-537 SVISGAGTA
+537 SKS
-546 AIIAGAEYT
+546 T
-555 VSDASVVYNNVTY
+555 VN
-568 AVGATFT
+568 
-575 GVASATTATNVVT
+575 
-588 SGGVANGTVTVA
+588 
-600 SGFPIDSLRDNVHLA
+600 SLRDCAHLA
-615 DYLNNGFLTATK
+615 DYLNNGFLTVTK
-627 KNSSGATIETGLGLK
+627 KNSGGATIATGLGLQD
-642 ELGLF
+642 LGLF
-647 SAGFEGGIKITGSS
+647 AAGFEGGLKITGSS
-661 EFTSGSVK
+661 SFTSGKVT
-669 IESSGS
+669 IESNGT
-675 VTQTDAIVKSAEDA
+675 VTETNGVVKSAEDA

-697 EGRQI
+697 EGRQV

-712 HLLLTET
+712 DLILTES

-775 GDMFNSIAKQTLS
+775 GAMFNTIAKQTLS
-788 FQTTTVDSNGTATS
+788 FQTTAVDSNGTATA
-802 TSDDVVNVNIS
+802 TTDDVVNVNVS
-813 VNAGV
+813 VDAGV

-826 INVQLEPYGFVA
+826 INIQLEPYGFVA
-838 EARTHASLQLANG
+838 EARTYASLKLANG
-851 ASSSGSISFSLS
+851 SSPSGDISFSLA

-871 ISGIFGNSD
+871 ISGVFGNSD
-880 LSPLVDKI
+880 LSPLVSKI
-888 NQRNVQTGITAE
+888 NQRSVQTGITAE
-900 VSRDGSRVVLLQ
+900 VSGDGSRIVLVQ
-912 ADGKDISITNIAGEA
+912 ADGKDISITNVTGQA
-927 LTVNSLDK
+927 LTVNSLDQ
-935 NFNELLASDV
+935 NFNDLLASDIA
-945 DLNQDTKIIGSLSL
+945 LNKNTKIIGSLSL
-959 RSPRAFKIAS
+959 RSPRAFKMSS
-969 SLDASSSSFSQTFSK
+969 SLDASSSAFSQTFSK
-984 EEGGVSETLSH
+984 EEGGVSETLSRG
-995 AGTVGK
+995 GTVSEL
-1001 FSIDIAPELLK
+1001 SIDIAPELLE

-1038 SLDTDIAI
+1038 SADTEIVV
-1046 NTNSLS
+1046 NSSSLS
-1052 DISVDNIS
+1052 NVSIGNIS

-1079 AISTDPKEGST
+1079 AISSDPADGS
-1090 MSVLVG
+1090 MISVLVG

-1103 YETGEFVVQGPES
+1103 YASGEFVVQGPES

-1124 TTGTGTSVDPYID
+1124 TTGTGTSSDPYID
-1137 RFVINVPGGVLNGSG
+1137 RFVINVPGGVLNGRS

-1165 LATSETTAT
+1165 LAKSETTAT
-1174 SGVKSRAFSD
+1174 SGIKSRAFSD
-1184 FTLVSAATLNGS
+1184 FTLVSAAKLNGTS
-1196 SSSSISL
+1196 SSAISL
-1203 SSDNDTL
+1203 SAVNDTL
-1210 SFSGGSWSNGDNIT
+1210 SFSGGSWNNSDAIK

-1235 LATDIYANTNAG
+1235 IAADTYANTNAG

-1258 LIAAGTLSNISISDQ
+1258 LIAAGTLSNISITDN

-1279 FAKTFDAMVGATAT
+1279 FAKTFNSMVGSTDT
-1293 KFSVRHVGDSTIS
+1293 TFSVRHVNSAASAIT
-1306 GAGTAAIVAG
+1306 GAGTVDIVAG
-1316 AEYTVED
+1316 AEYTVSD
-1323 ASVIYNS
+1323 ASVVYNGA
-1330 VTYAAGTTF
+1330 TYVVGTTF
-1339 TGVTSATTATNAVTS
+1339 TGVDSVKTATNAVTS
-1354 GGEANGTVTVTSG
+1354 GGVANGKVTVASG

-1388 IIGLDLAYYNSD
+1388 IIGLDLAYYKSD
-1400 GTVNG
+1400 GSLNG
-1405 PLRITPSA
+1405 PLRITPSE
-1413 AAGDLGFGTADF
+1413 AAGALGFGTADF

-1432 GIRTYSYSGEP
+1432 GIKTSSYSGEP
-1443 SNVSLSVD
+1443 SNVSLSVN
-1451 NLSGQVLSITGLPS
+1451 NLTGQVLTMTGLPS

-1470 LLDTNGA
+1470 LLDSNGA
-1477 KRLSSNFEMNSKED
+1477 KRLSSDFEMNSTED
-1491 EKAQRDYRVKVVD
+1491 EKAQKDYRVKVVD
-1504 AASGRVELF
+1504 AAAGRVELF
-1513 DVETGTSVATR
+1513 DVETGTSMATR

-1575 TADRSSFQD
+1575 TAERSSFQD
-1584 DFRHIALMVGSQLES
+1584 DFRNIALMVGSQLES

-1647 QTARDLFDT
+1647 QTARDLFDA

>member
-1 LASLFDIGKTA
+1 MASLFDIGKTA

-30 NTEGYRKRSADLSEV
+30 NTDGYRKRSADLNEV

-54 LTSQIGL
+54 ITSQIGL

-153 FVLRDLETQIA
+153 FVLRDLEAQITGA
-164 GTIDQEVSEVNRLI
+164 IDQEVSEVNRLL

-191 NLGGSPPNALLDERD
+191 NLGASPPNALMDERD

-240 LLDGEKA
+240 LLDGETA
-247 QSLQPIYSEES
+247 QKIQPIYGEKN
-258 GVSYKLGS
+258 GVSYRLGS
-266 SRVVKILDD
+266 STVIKVLDD

-287 IQDTQTQV
+287 IQDTHTQV

-305 VNTAHR
+305 VNIAHR

-321 RSMFTARDFVV
+321 RSMFTAREFLV
-332 EPALENNGPLEV
+332 EPALENSGPLDV

-355 VGDTTFR
+355 VSDATFR
-362 YNGRSGAWEA
+362 YNGRSGAWEV
-372 YDSNNKAVGTGRSEV
+372 YDNNNKAIGTGRNEINLS
-387 DLNGAIVRVDN
+387 GAIVRVEN
-398 QAFHGDSFTLKKM
+398 QAVHGDSFTLKKM
-411 SGEADRLSFLLTDG
+411 NGEADRLSFLLTDG

-431 SNFVITPNSSNT
+431 SNFVITPNSSNAGAAT
-443 GPAKMLS
+443 MVS
-450 EAAVMARP
+450 EAAVMAPP
-458 DLASITDVTNNALS
+458 DLASITDVTNNSLS

-493 NLDLASLGQ
+493 NLNLASLGQ
-502 DPNLTLNFNELS
+502 DPNVTLNFNDLN
-514 ELRGFTFGIG
+514 ELRGFNFVIG
-524 SDTYEVAVSEDTV
+524 SDTYEVAVSKSTV
-537 SVISGAGTA
+537 
-546 AIIAGAEYT
+546 
-555 VSDASVVYNNVTY
+555 N
-568 AVGATFT
+568 
-575 GVASATTATNVVT
+575 
-588 SGGVANGTVTVA
+588 
-600 SGFPIDSLRDNVHLA
+600 SLRDCAHLA
-615 DYLNNGFLTATK
+615 DYLNNGFLTVTK
-627 KNSSGATIETGLGLK
+627 KNSGGATIATGLGLQD
-642 ELGLF
+642 LGLF
-647 SAGFEGGIKITGSS
+647 AAGFEGGLKITGSS
-661 EFTSGSVK
+661 SFTSGKVT
-669 IESSGS
+669 IESNGT
-675 VTQTDAIVKSAEDA
+675 VTDTKGVVKSAEDA

-697 EGRQI
+697 EGRQV

-712 HLLLTET
+712 DLILTES

-775 GDMFNSIAKQTLS
+775 GAMFNTIAKQTLS
-788 FQTTTVDSNGTATS
+788 FQTTAVDSNGTATA
-802 TSDDVVNVNIS
+802 TTDDVVNVNVS
-813 VNAGV
+813 VDAGV

-826 INVQLEPYGFVA
+826 INIQLEPYGFVA
-838 EARTHASLQLANG
+838 EARTYASLKLANG
-851 ASSSGSISFSLS
+851 SSPSGDISFSLA

-880 LSPLVDKI
+880 LSPLVSKI
-888 NQRNVQTGITAE
+888 NQRSVQTGITAE
-900 VSRDGSRVVLLQ
+900 VSGDGSRIVLVQ
-912 ADGKDISITNIAGEA
+912 ADGKDISITNVTGQA
-927 LTVNSLDK
+927 LTVNSLDQ
-935 NFNELLASDV
+935 NFNDLLASDV
-945 DLNQDTKIIGSLSL
+945 ALNQNTKIIGSLSL
-959 RSPRAFKIAS
+959 RSPRAFKMGS
-969 SLDASSSSFSQTFSK
+969 SLDASSSAFSQTFSK
-984 EEGGVSETLSH
+984 EEGGVSETLSR
-995 AGTVGK
+995 AGTVSEL
-1001 FSIDIAPELLK
+1001 SIDIAPELLE

-1038 SLDTDIAI
+1038 SADTDIVV
-1046 NTNSLS
+1046 NSNSLS
-1052 DISVDNIS
+1052 NVSVGNIS

-1079 AISTDPKEGST
+1079 PISSDPADGST
-1090 MSVLVG
+1090 ISVLVG

-1103 YETGEFVVQGPES
+1103 YASGEFVVQGPES

-1124 TTGTGTSVDPYID
+1124 TTGTGTSSDPYID
-1137 RFVINVPGGVLNGSG
+1137 RFVINVPGGVLNGRS

-1165 LATSETTAT
+1165 LAKSETTAT
-1174 SGVKSRAFSD
+1174 SGIKSRAFSD
-1184 FTLVSAATLNGS
+1184 FTLVSAAKLNGTS
-1196 SSSSISL
+1196 SSAISL
-1203 SSDNDTL
+1203 SAVNDTL
-1210 SFSGGSWSNGDNIT
+1210 SFSGGSWNNSDAIT

-1235 LATDIYANTNAG
+1235 IAADTYANTNAG

-1258 LIAAGTLSNISISDQ
+1258 LIAAGTLSNISITDN

-1279 FAKTFDAMVGATAT
+1279 FAKTFNSMVGSTDT
-1293 KFSVRHVGDSTIS
+1293 TFSVRHVNSAASAIT
-1306 GAGTAAIVAG
+1306 GAGTVDIVAG
-1316 AEYTVED
+1316 AEYTVSD
-1323 ASVIYNS
+1323 ASVVYNGA
-1330 VTYAAGTTF
+1330 TYVVGTTF
-1339 TGVTSATTATNAVTS
+1339 TGVDSVKTATNAVTS
-1354 GGEANGTVTVTSG
+1354 GGVANGKVTVASG

-1388 IIGLDLAYYNSD
+1388 IIGLDLAYYKSD
-1400 GTVNG
+1400 GSLNG
-1405 PLRITPSA
+1405 PLRITPSE
-1413 AAGDLGFGTADF
+1413 AAGALGFGTADF

-1432 GIRTYSYSGEP
+1432 GIKTSSYSGEP
-1443 SNVSLSVD
+1443 SNVSLSVN
-1451 NLSGQVLSITGLPS
+1451 NLTGQVLTMTGLPS

-1470 LLDTNGA
+1470 LLDSNGA
-1477 KRLSSNFEMNSKED
+1477 KRLSSDFEMNSTED

-1504 AASGRVELF
+1504 AAAGRVELF
-1513 DVETGTSVATR
+1513 DVETGTSMATR

-1575 TADRSSFQD
+1575 TAERSSFQD
-1584 DFRHIALMVGSQLES
+1584 DFRNIALMVGSQLES

-1647 QTARDLFDT
+1647 QTARDLFDA